1 MTELLSQNDQ
11 VIEKKPNPIEE
22 LNTTMAQYYSVLH
35 SKIYNHESNTDI
47 HVTSDDKKIW
57 NNKANQSDL
66 ESVREYADS
75 LKQSLDKVK
84 PDIIKQVETM
94 IDNSKDINLSDYAT
108 KVYVNAQIA
117 ALNISDDIATKTWVS
132 NNFVNSTN
140 YQRFDSTKYYT
151 KDEIDNKIAGAN
163 VDNYQITEFS
173 LANNYLNLIQNNGI
187 STQVKLS
194 DISGGAI
201 TSDNLDRK
209 LQDYLKISAIGNI
222 TFTRG
227 GRIVKT
233 WNPAAENATVE
244 LSGGSGAD
252 SQSGGYY
259 KPYFKNYPSDDS
271 LPTSQLPV
279 VGQNPTNAGW
289 SAVNVNPEQG
299 YFTWEIWVYI
309 KTGGG
314 FGDIIGPVC
323 ISGKDGNN
331 GSDVTGKEYIYQLN
345 DNQPTKPT
353 TKPAWGDV
361 PAGWTDNPTGID
373 STHRTEWMMYRT
385 QDSNGIISDW
395 LPAKGPVIW
404 AYWGKDGADG
414 DGVQYIFC
422 ALKPG
427 ETTSVFTGVNNPT
440 SWTNDSGFQNGKAG
454 EYIKPGSRWTDNP
467 IDIKTAAGYGQGS
480 SQYVSIRRYRGSTGS
495 AEDSDGRWEAYSE
508 PSLWTYMA
516 KDGESSSQTLK
527 GSPLR
532 NRGVWQTGVQ
542 YFDGTT
548 QSDGGLFYQDFVSYT
563 HSVVSDGTSKNVTD
577 FYVCKR
583 QCTSIVPT
591 NTDYWDKLSDMGPI
605 YTEVLVAMKAYIK
618 ELTAEEVIITDNEN
632 IVAGMTSG
640 NSDKVS
646 SQGDVRIWAGTN
658 DKNASN
664 IAEAPFTV
672 TDKGVLTCRGNDG
685 NIVLKDGTIYFIV
698 GGVEYK
704 LGITNGKPDWINS
717 AGADF
722 VETWYRKEETVG
734 TNIKFSASGSFSV
747 KDNVYY
753 TDGTMHKTVSGTY
766 YKRVAYGRHLH
777 YIDSQI
783 FLAFDKTLGVVTYKK
798 ATFNNGVKTIN
809 GIVAIGGFV
818 SVSTIPVGSNPGKV
832 SINTDRRQWYS
843 IEKYDRDNIF
853 NMYYLQDFGAPDKFG
868 QLDYINVDE
877 KNITYGNGTDHGIYI
892 LKPASSESVNL
903 TGKISMWTNLA
914 TEDGSFHPEIT
925 TINYNV

>member
-35 SKIYNHESNTDI
+35 SKIYNHANNTDV
-47 HVTSDDKKIW
+47 HVTSDDKKNW
-57 NNKANQSDL
+57 NSKANQSDL
-66 ESVREYADS
+66 ESVKEYADS

-84 PDIIKQVETM
+84 PDIIKEVETM

-108 KVYVNAQIA
+108 KVYVDAQIQ
-117 ALNISDDIATKTWVS
+117 ALNISDDAATKTWVT
-132 NNFVNSTN
+132 NNFVNSSN

-163 VDNYQITEFS
+163 VDNYKITEFS
-173 LANNYLNLIQNNGI
+173 LANDYLNLTQNNGI

-194 DISGGAI
+194 DVSGGAI

-209 LQDYLKISAIGNI
+209 LQDYLKTSAVGSI

-227 GRIVKT
+227 GRTVTT
-233 WNPAAENATVE
+233 WNPASENATVE

-259 KPYFKNYPSDDS
+259 KPYFKNYPDDNN

-279 VGQNPTNAGW
+279 IGQDPVNAGW
-289 SAVNVNPEQG
+289 NAVNVNPEQG

-323 ISGKDGNN
+323 ISGKDGDN

-345 DNQPTKPT
+345 NNQPTKPT

-361 PAGWTDNPTGID
+361 PSGWTDNPTGID

-385 QDSNGIISDW
+385 QDADGVISDW

-404 AYWGKDGADG
+404 AHWGKDGTDG

-427 ETTSVFTGVNNPT
+427 ETTSVFTGTNDPT
-440 SWTNDSGFQNGKAG
+440 TWTNDSGFQNGKAG
-454 EYIKPGSRWTDNP
+454 EYIKSGSRWTDNP
-467 IDIKTAAGYGQGS
+467 IDIKTASGYGQGS
-480 SQYVSIRRYRGSTGS
+480 SQYVSIRRYRGSSGS
-495 AEDSDGRWEAYSE
+495 AEDNDGKWSSYSQ
-508 PSLWTYMA
+508 PSLWIYMA
-516 KDGESSSQTLK
+516 KDGNSSSQTLK

-532 NRGVWQTGVQ
+532 NRGSWASNVQ

-563 HSVVSDGTSKNVTD
+563 HTVVADGQSKNVTD
-577 FYVCKR
+577 FFVCKK
-583 QCTSIVPT
+583 QCSNVVPT

-605 YTEVLVAMKAYIK
+605 YTEVLVAMKAYIQ

-640 NSDKVS
+640 KSDKVS
-646 SQGDVRIWAGTN
+646 SQGNVRIWAGTN
-658 DKNASN
+658 DKDASN

-672 TDKGVLTCRGNDG
+672 TDKGVLTCRGDDG

-717 AGADF
+717 AGADN
-722 VETWYRKEETVG
+722 VEQWYSKTETS
-734 TNIKFSASGSFSV
+734 TNISFKAVDSFSV
-747 KDNVYY
+747 KDNIYY
-753 TDGTMHKTVSGTY
+753 TNGTMANKVTGTY
-766 YKRVAYGRHLH
+766 YRKISRSTCLQ
-777 YIDSQI
+777 YIGSQI
-783 FLAFDKTLGVVTYKK
+783 FLAYNDAIGVEVYKK
-798 ATFNNGVKTIN
+798 ATFNNGVKTDN
-809 GIVAIGGFV
+809 GIVSISGKC
-818 SVSTIPVGSNPGKV
+818 SVSSIPTVTNPGK
-832 SINTDRRQWYS
+832 
-843 IEKYDRDNIF
+843 
-853 NMYYLQDFGAPDKFG
+853 
-868 QLDYINVDE
+868 INVNTSNKQWCSIQQVD
-877 KNITYGNGTDHGIYI
+877 KSSVTNLFYISSSISAAQAQYYNVDNNNITYDDSTSDGIYI
-892 LKPASSESVNL
+892 LKPASSESVNQ
-903 TGKISMWTNLA
+903 TMKISTWIDKIDVSDT
-914 TEDGSFHPEIT
+914 SKFCPEIT
-925 TINYNV
+925 TISL

>member
-11 VIEKKPNPIEE
+11 VIEKKPSPIEE

-35 SKIYNHESNTDI
+35 SKIYNHVNDTDV
-47 HVTSDDKKIW
+47 HVTPDDKQNW
-57 NNKANQSDL
+57 NNKASQSDL
-66 ESVREYADS
+66 ESVKEYADS

-84 PDIIKQVETM
+84 PDIIKEVETM
-94 IDNSKDINLSDYAT
+94 IDNSKDVDLSDYAT
-108 KVYVNAQIA
+108 KVYVDAQIN
-117 ALNISDDIATKTWVS
+117 ALDISEDTATKTWVTD
-132 NNFVNSTN
+132 NFVNSTN

-163 VDNYQITEFS
+163 VDNYEITEFS
-173 LANNYLNLIQNNGI
+173 LANDYLNLVQNNGI

-194 DISGGAI
+194 DISGGTI

-209 LQDYLKISAIGNI
+209 LQDYLKISSVGNI

-227 GRIVKT
+227 GRIVTT
-233 WNPAAENATVE
+233 WNPATENATVE
-244 LSGGSGAD
+244 LSGGSGSD

-259 KPYFKNYPSDDS
+259 KPYFKNYPSDDN

-279 VGQNPTNAGW
+279 IGQDPTNAGW
-289 SAVNVNPEQG
+289 DAVNVNPEQG

-323 ISGKDGNN
+323 ISGKDGDN
-331 GSDVTGKEYIYQLN
+331 GSDATGKEYIYQLN
-345 DNQPTKPT
+345 NNQPTKPT

-385 QDSNGIISDW
+385 QDADGTISDW

-404 AYWGKDGADG
+404 AHWGKDGTDG

-427 ETTSVFTGVNNPT
+427 ETTAIFTGVNDPT
-440 SWTNDSGFQNGKAG
+440 SWTNDSDFQNGKAG
-454 EYIKPGSRWTDNP
+454 EYIKSGSRWTDNP
-467 IDIKTAAGYGQGS
+467 IDIKTASGYGQGS
-480 SQYVSIRRYRGSTGS
+480 SQYVSIRKFRGSTGS
-495 AEDSDGRWEAYSE
+495 AEDADGEWLAYSE

-516 KDGESSSQTLK
+516 KDGDSSSQTLK

-532 NRGVWQTGVQ
+532 NRGVWETGTQ

-563 HSVVSDGTSKNVTD
+563 HTVTTDGEPKDVTD
-577 FYVCKR
+577 FYVCKK
-583 QCTSIVPT
+583 QCSDIIPT
-591 NTDYWDKLSDMGPI
+591 DTDYWDKLSDMGPI
-605 YTEVLVAMKAYIK
+605 YTDVLVAMKAYIK

-640 NSDKVS
+640 SSDKVS

-658 DKNASN
+658 DKDASN

-672 TDKGVLTCRGNDG
+672 TDKGVLTCRGDDG

-717 AGADF
+717 SGADS
-722 VETWYRKEETVG
+722 VETWCRKEETS
-734 TNIKFSASGSFSV
+734 TNVSFSAMDSFSV
-747 KDNVYY
+747 KDGVYY
-753 TDGTMHKTVSGTY
+753 TDGTMTGTVSGTY
-766 YKRVAYGRHLH
+766 YRKVSRGTCLY
-777 YIDSQI
+777 YIGSQL
-783 FLAFDKTLGVVTYKK
+783 FLSYNNTLGAEVYTK
-798 ATFNNGVKTIN
+798 ATFTNGVKAID
-809 GIVAIGGFV
+809 GIVAISGFA
-818 SVSTIPVGSNPGKV
+818 SVYSIAGTDSPGKIIV
-832 SINTDRRQWYS
+832 NTDRKQWCS
-843 IEKYDRDNIF
+843 IEKEDKDSLTD
-853 NMYYLQDFGAPDKFG
+853 MYYTQGYSSDKLQYVLYSAIDSK
-868 QLDYINVDE
+868 NV
-877 KNITYGNGTDHGIYI
+877 TYGSGTSDGIYI
-892 LKPASSESVNL
+892 LKPASSESVSL
-903 TGKISMWTNLA
+903 IRKMSTWLDTVGDDEK
-914 TEDGSFHPEIT
+914 FCPEIT
-925 TINYNV
+925 TESL

>member
-66 ESVREYADS
+66 ESVKEYADS

-84 PDIIKQVETM
+84 PDIIKEVETM

-108 KVYVNAQIA
+108 KVYVDAQIA

-173 LANNYLNLIQNNGI
+173 LANDYLNLTQNNGI

-194 DISGGAI
+194 DVSGGAI

-227 GRIVKT
+227 GRIVTT
-233 WNPAAENATVE
+233 WNPATENATVE
-244 LSGGSGAD
+244 LSGGSGVD

-259 KPYFKNYPSDDS
+259 KPYFKNYPSYDS
-271 LPTSQLPV
+271 LPTLQLPV
-279 VGQNPTNAGW
+279 VGQDPVNAGW
-289 SAVNVNPEQG
+289 SSVNVNPKQG

-314 FGDIIGPVC
+314 FGDIIGPVR
-323 ISGKDGNN
+323 ISGKDGVN

-345 DNQPTKPT
+345 NNQPTKPA

-385 QDSNGIISDW
+385 QDSNGVISNW

-404 AYWGKDGADG
+404 AHWGKDGTDG

-422 ALKPG
+422 ALKRD
-427 ETTSVFTGVNNPT
+427 ETTSVFTGVNDPT

-467 IDIKTAAGYGQGS
+467 IDIKTAVGYGQGS

-495 AEDSDGRWEAYSE
+495 AEDNDGKWLAYSE

-563 HSVVSDGTSKNVTD
+563 HSVVTDGVSKNVTD

-605 YTEVLVAMKAYIK
+605 YTDVLVAMKAYIK

-646 SQGDVRIWAGTN
+646 SQGNVRIWAGTN

-704 LGITNGKPDWINS
+704 LGITHGKPDWINS
-717 AGADF
+717 AGADS
-722 VETWYRKEETVG
+722 VEQWYTKIETEHNVS
-734 TNIKFSASGSFSV
+734 FSAIDSFSI
-747 KDNVYY
+747 KDNIYY
-753 TDGTMHKTVSGTY
+753 TSGTMSDMVNGTY
-766 YKRVAYGRHLH
+766 YKRASKITCLYN
-777 YIDSQI
+777 ISE
-783 FLAFDKTLGVVTYKK
+783 GVVFTFKDTFGIDIYIK
-798 ATFNNGVKTIN
+798 ATFSN
-809 GIVAIGGFV
+809 GIKAVEGAVAISGYATTT
-818 SVSTIPVGSNPGKV
+818 STPTQDVPGK
-832 SINTDRRQWYS
+832 INIDTTSKQWCS
-843 IEKYDRDNIF
+843 IEKESKDSLPS
-853 NMYYLQDFGAPDKFG
+853 MYYTKDTPVGKLHEASYRSVDDR
-868 QLDYINVDE
+868 NV
-877 KNITYGNGTDHGIYI
+877 IYGSGTEDGIYVI
-892 LKPASSESVNL
+892 KPASKETVS
-903 TGKISMWTNLA
+903 TDRKISIFVDESSEQNVFKPT
-914 TEDGSFHPEIT
+914 IT
-925 TINYNV
+925 TVSL

>member
-35 SKIYNHESNTDI
+35 SKIYNHESNTNI

-66 ESVREYADS
+66 ESVKEYADS

-84 PDIIKQVETM
+84 PDIIKEVETM

-108 KVYVNAQIA
+108 KVYVDAKIA

-173 LANNYLNLIQNNGI
+173 LANDYLNLTQNNGI

-194 DISGGAI
+194 DVSGGAI

-227 GRIVKT
+227 GRIVTT
-233 WNPAAENATVE
+233 WNPATENATVE
-244 LSGGSGAD
+244 LSGGSGSD
-252 SQSGGYY
+252 SQIGGYY
-259 KPYFKNYPSDDS
+259 KPYFKNYPSDDN
-271 LPTSQLPV
+271 LPTLQLPI
-279 VGQNPTNAGW
+279 VGQDPVNAGW
-289 SAVNVNPEQG
+289 NSVNVNPEQG

-323 ISGKDGNN
+323 ISGKDGDN
-331 GSDVTGKEYIYQLN
+331 GSDATEKEYIYQLN
-345 DNQPTKPT
+345 NNQPTKPA
-353 TKPAWGDV
+353 TKPAWGDT

-385 QDSNGIISDW
+385 QDANGAISDW

-404 AYWGKDGADG
+404 AHWGKDGTDG

-422 ALKPG
+422 ALKCD
-427 ETTSVFTGVNNPT
+427 ETTSVFTGVNDPT

-467 IDIKTAAGYGQGS
+467 IDIKTATGYGQGS
-480 SQYVSIRRYRGSTGS
+480 SQYVSIRRYRGSAGS

-516 KDGESSSQTLK
+516 KDGESFSQTLK

-532 NRGVWQTGVQ
+532 NRGAWQTGVQ

-563 HSVVSDGTSKNVTD
+563 HSVVADGASKNVTD
-577 FYVCKR
+577 FYVCKK
-583 QCTSIVPT
+583 QCASIVPT

-605 YTEVLVAMKAYIK
+605 YTDVLVAMKAYIK

-646 SQGDVRIWAGTN
+646 SQGNVRIWAGTN

-704 LGITNGKPDWINS
+704 LGITHGKPDWINS
-717 AGADF
+717 AGADS
-722 VETWYRKEETVG
+722 VEQWYTKIETEHNVS
-734 TNIKFSASGSFSV
+734 FSAIDSFSI
-747 KDNVYY
+747 KDNIYY
-753 TDGTMHKTVSGTY
+753 TSGTMSNMVNGTY
-766 YKRVAYGRHLH
+766 YKRVSKITCLYN
-777 YIDSQI
+777 ISE
-783 FLAFDKTLGVVTYKK
+783 GVVFTFKDTFGIDIYIK
-798 ATFNNGVKTIN
+798 ATFSN
-809 GIVAIGGFV
+809 GIKAVEGAVAISGYATTT
-818 SVSTIPVGSNPGKV
+818 STPTQDVPGK
-832 SINTDRRQWYS
+832 INIDTTSKQWCS
-843 IEKYDRDNIF
+843 IEKESKDSLPS
-853 NMYYLQDFGAPDKFG
+853 MYYTKDTPVGKLHEASYRSVDDR
-868 QLDYINVDE
+868 NV
-877 KNITYGNGTDHGIYI
+877 IYGSGTEDGIYVI
-892 LKPASSESVNL
+892 KPASKETVS
-903 TGKISMWTNLA
+903 TDRKISIFVDESSEQNVFKPTV
-914 TEDGSFHPEIT
+914 T
-925 TINYNV
+925 TVSL

>member
-11 VIEKKPNPIEE
+11 VVEKKPNPIEE

-35 SKIYNHESNTDI
+35 SKIYSHESNADI
-47 HVTSDDKKIW
+47 HVTSDDKNIW

-66 ESVREYADS
+66 ESVREYTDS

-84 PDIIKQVETM
+84 PDIIKEVETM

-108 KVYVNAQIA
+108 KVYVDAQID
-117 ALNISDDIATKTWVS
+117 ALNISDNIATKTWVS

-209 LQDYLKISAIGNI
+209 LQDYLKISSIGNI

-227 GRIVKT
+227 GRIVTT

-259 KPYFKNYPSDDS
+259 KPYFKNYPSDDK

-279 VGQNPTNAGW
+279 VGQDPVNAGW
-289 SAVNVNPEQG
+289 NSVNINPEQG
-299 YFTWEIWVYI
+299 YFTWEIWIYI

-323 ISGKDGNN
+323 ISGKDG
-331 GSDVTGKEYIYQLN
+331 
-345 DNQPTKPT
+345 DN
-353 TKPAWGDV
+353 
-361 PAGWTDNPTGID
+361 
-373 STHRTEWMMYRT
+373 
-385 QDSNGIISDW
+385 
-395 LPAKGPVIW
+395 
-404 AYWGKDGADG
+404 GKDGDG
-414 DGVQYIFC
+414 IQYIFC
-422 ALKPG
+422 ALKRD
-427 ETTSVFTGVNNPT
+427 ENTSVFTGINNPT
-440 SWTNDSGFQNGKAG
+440 SWTNDPGFQNGKAG

-495 AEDSDGRWEAYSE
+495 AEDGDGRWEAYSE

-563 HSVVSDGTSKNVTD
+563 HSVVADGTSKNVTD

-605 YTEVLVAMKAYIK
+605 YTDVLVAMKAYIK

-646 SQGDVRIWAGTN
+646 SQGNVRIWAGTN

-685 NIVLKDGTIYFIV
+685 SITLKDGTIYFIA

-717 AGADF
+717 AGADSA
-722 VETWYRKEETVG
+722 EIWYQKRESD
-734 TNIKFSASGSFSV
+734 TNISFSQIGTFAI
-747 KDNVYY
+747 KGNQYY
-753 TDGTMHKTVSGTY
+753 TDATMNTTVNGTY
-766 YKRVAYGRHLH
+766 YKKIHAGALLYNIGSYTYLTYG
-777 YIDSQI
+777 SI
-783 FLAFDKTLGVVTYKK
+783 FGVELYNKASFTNGSKTNIGL
-798 ATFNNGVKTIN
+798 
-809 GIVAIGGFV
+809 VAITGAV
-818 SVSTIPVGSNPGKV
+818 SVHTFPSENGGTLNV
-832 SINTDRRQWYS
+832 NTANKTWAKISRVDKPTGTFTYYIADRYNS
-843 IEKYDRDNIF
+843 SPDLTPYTNVESDNIIF
-853 NMYYLQDFGAPDKFG
+853 NYNTNA
-868 QLDYINVDE
+868 
-877 KNITYGNGTDHGIYI
+877 GIYVI
-892 LKPASSESVNL
+892 SASDKETHNL
-903 TGKISMWTNLA
+903 PSTLSSWIQNIGTGSSNNVYEIRNL
-914 TEDGSFHPEIT
+914 DL
-925 TINYNV
+925 N

>member
-35 SKIYNHESNTDI
+35 SKIYNHEINTDI

-66 ESVREYADS
+66 ESVKEYADS

-84 PDIIKQVETM
+84 PDIIKEVETM

-108 KVYVNAQIA
+108 KVYVDAQIA

-173 LANNYLNLIQNNGI
+173 LANNYLNLTQNNGI

-194 DISGGAI
+194 DVSGEAI

-227 GRIVKT
+227 GRIVTT
-233 WNPAAENATVE
+233 WNPATENATVE

-279 VGQNPTNAGW
+279 VGQDPVNAGW
-289 SAVNVNPEQG
+289 SSVNVNPEQG

-323 ISGKDGNN
+323 ISGKDGDN

-345 DNQPTKPT
+345 NNQPTKPA

-385 QDSNGIISDW
+385 QDSNGVISNW

-404 AYWGKDGADG
+404 AHWGKDGTDG

-422 ALKPG
+422 ALKRD
-427 ETTSVFTGVNNPT
+427 ETTSVFTGVNDPT

-454 EYIKPGSRWTDNP
+454 EYIKQGSRWTDNP
-467 IDIKTAAGYGQGS
+467 IDIKTATGYGQGS

-495 AEDSDGRWEAYSE
+495 AEDGDGRWEAYSE

-532 NRGVWQTGVQ
+532 NRGVWQAGVQ

-563 HSVVSDGTSKNVTD
+563 HSVVTDGASKNVTD

-605 YTEVLVAMKAYIK
+605 YTDVLVAMKAYIK

-646 SQGDVRIWAGTN
+646 SQGNVRIWAGTN

-704 LGITNGKPDWINS
+704 LGITHGKPDWINS
-717 AGADF
+717 AGADS
-722 VETWYRKEETVG
+722 VEQWYTKIETEHNVS
-734 TNIKFSASGSFSV
+734 FSAIDSFSI
-747 KDNVYY
+747 KDNIYY
-753 TDGTMHKTVSGTY
+753 TNGTMSDMVDGTY
-766 YKRVAYGRHLH
+766 YKRASKITCLYNISEGIVFTFKDTFG
-777 YIDSQI
+777 IDI
-783 FLAFDKTLGVVTYKK
+783 YTK
-798 ATFNNGVKTIN
+798 ATFSN
-809 GIVAIGGFV
+809 GIKTVEGVVAISGY
-818 SVSTIPVGSNPGKV
+818 STTISTPTQDIPGK
-832 SINTDRRQWYS
+832 INIDTTSKQWCS
-843 IEKYDRDNIF
+843 IEKENKDILPS
-853 NMYYLQDFGAPDKFG
+853 MYYTKDTPVGKLHEAS
-868 QLDYINVDE
+868 YRSVDNR
-877 KNITYGNGTDHGIYI
+877 NIIYGSGTEDGIYVI
-892 LKPASSESVNL
+892 KPASKETVS
-903 TGKISMWTNLA
+903 TDRKISIFVDESSEENVFRPTV
-914 TEDGSFHPEIT
+914 T
-925 TINYNV
+925 TVSL

>member
-35 SKIYNHESNTDI
+35 SKIYSHESNTDI

-66 ESVREYADS
+66 ESVKEYADS

-84 PDIIKQVETM
+84 PDIIKEVETM

-108 KVYVNAQIA
+108 KVYVDAQIA

-173 LANNYLNLIQNNGI
+173 LANDYLNLTQNNGI
-187 STQVKLS
+187 STQVNLS

-227 GRIVKT
+227 GRIVTT

-259 KPYFKNYPSDDS
+259 KPYFKNYPSDDN

-279 VGQNPTNAGW
+279 VGQDPVNAGW
-289 SAVNVNPEQG
+289 NAVNINPEQG

-323 ISGKDGNN
+323 ISGKDGDN
-331 GSDVTGKEYIYQLN
+331 GSDATGKEYIYQLN
-345 DNQPTKPT
+345 NNQPTKPI

-385 QDSNGIISDW
+385 QDPDGVISDW

-404 AYWGKDGADG
+404 AHWGKDGTDG

-427 ETTSVFTGVNNPT
+427 ETTSVFTGVNDPT
-440 SWTNDSGFQNGKAG
+440 SWTNDSGFQNEKVG

-467 IDIKTAAGYGQGS
+467 IDIKTAVGYGQGS

-495 AEDSDGRWEAYSE
+495 AEDSNGRWEAYSE

-516 KDGESSSQTLK
+516 NDGESSSQTLK

-532 NRGVWQTGVQ
+532 NRGVWQAGVQ

-563 HSVVSDGTSKNVTD
+563 HSVVTDGTSKNITD
-577 FYVCKR
+577 FYVCKK
-583 QCTSIVPT
+583 QCSNIVPT

-605 YTEVLVAMKAYIK
+605 YTDVLVAMKAYIK

-646 SQGDVRIWAGTN
+646 SQGNVRIWAGTN

-664 IAEAPFTV
+664 ISEAPFTV

-685 NIVLKDGTIYFIV
+685 NIVLKEGTIYFIV
-698 GGVEYK
+698 CGVEYK

-717 AGADF
+717 AGADSIEQWYTKI
-722 VETWYRKEETVG
+722 ETEHNVS
-734 TNIKFSASGSFSV
+734 FSAIDSFSI
-747 KDNVYY
+747 KDNIYY
-753 TDGTMHKTVSGTY
+753 TNGTMQTMVNGTY
-766 YKRVAYGRHLH
+766 YKRVSKITCLYN
-777 YIDSQI
+777 ISE
-783 FLAFDKTLGVVTYKK
+783 GVVFTHKDTFGIDIYTK
-798 ATFNNGVKTIN
+798 ATFQN
-809 GIVAIGGFV
+809 GIKTVKGVVAISGY
-818 SVSTIPVGSNPGKV
+818 STTISTPTQDIPGKINIDTTRKQWC
-832 SINTDRRQWYS
+832 SIEKKNKDILPSMYYTKDMHVGKFYEANYRPVDDRNIIYGSGTEDGIYVIKPASKETLNTDRKLS
-843 IEKYDRDNIF
+843 IF
-853 NMYYLQDFGAPDKFG
+853 VDKSFEE
-868 QLDYINVDE
+868 NVF
-877 KNITYGNGTDHGIYI
+877 
-892 LKPASSESVNL
+892 KPTV
-903 TGKISMWTNLA
+903 
-914 TEDGSFHPEIT
+914 T
-925 TINYNV
+925 TISL

>member
-35 SKIYNHESNTDI
+35 SKIYSHESNADI

-173 LANNYLNLIQNNGI
+173 LANDYLNLIQNNGI

-194 DISGGAI
+194 DISGGTI

-279 VGQNPTNAGW
+279 VGQDPINAGW
-289 SAVNVNPEQG
+289 NAVNVNPEQG

-345 DNQPTKPT
+345 NNQPTKPT

-385 QDSNGIISDW
+385 QDSDGIISDW

-404 AYWGKDGADG
+404 AHWGKGGTDG

-454 EYIKPGSRWTDNP
+454 EYIKPGSRWTGNP

-495 AEDSDGRWEAYSE
+495 AEDNDGRWEAYSQ

-563 HSVVSDGTSKNVTD
+563 HSVVADGTSKNVTD

-583 QCTSIVPT
+583 QCTNIVPT
-591 NTDYWDKLSDMGPI
+591 NTDCWDKLSDMGPI
-605 YTEVLVAMKAYIK
+605 YTDVLVAMKAYIK

-646 SQGDVRIWAGTN
+646 SQGNVRIWAGTN

-698 GGVEYK
+698 GGTEYK

-717 AGADF
+717 AGADSVEQWHTRSGGRF
-722 VETWYRKEETVG
+722 VAVD
-734 TNIKFSASGSFSV
+734 SFSI
-747 KDNVYY
+747 KSNIYY
-753 TDGTMHKTVSGTY
+753 TNGTMSSTVNGTY
-766 YKRVAYGRHLH
+766 YKLVSKPTCLYDIG
-777 YIDSQI
+777 S
-783 FLAFDKTLGVVTYKK
+783 GVVFTYRAKFATDVYIK
-798 ATFNNGVKTIN
+798 ATFSHGVKTVQ
-809 GIVAIGGFV
+809 GVVAV
-818 SVSTIPVGSNPGKV
+818 SGYVSIISNPNLDMPGRMIVNK
-832 SINTDRRQWYS
+832 NNEQWCS
-843 IEKYDRDNIF
+843 IEKENKDSLL
-853 NMYYLQDFGAPDKFG
+853 NMYYTSYVPSNEQ
-868 QLDYINVDE
+868 QEINYWHVDN
-877 KNITYGNGTDHGIYI
+877 KNVVYGSGTEDGIYI
-892 LKPASSESVNL
+892 IKPASSETVNSDI
-903 TGKISMWTNLA
+903 KISTFFNELSEEN
-914 TEDGSFHPEIT
+914 TFTPTVIT
-925 TINYNV
+925 VSL

>member
-35 SKIYNHESNTDI
+35 SKIYNHANNTDV
-47 HVTSDDKKIW
+47 HVTSDDKKNW
-57 NNKANQSDL
+57 NSKANQSDL
-66 ESVREYADS
+66 ESVKEYADS

-84 PDIIKQVETM
+84 PDIIKEVETM

-108 KVYVNAQIA
+108 KVYVDAQIQ
-117 ALNISDDIATKTWVS
+117 ALNISDDAATKTWVT
-132 NNFVNSTN
+132 NNFVNSSN

-163 VDNYQITEFS
+163 VDNYKITEFS
-173 LANNYLNLIQNNGI
+173 LANDYLNLTQNNGI

-194 DISGGAI
+194 DVSGGAI

-209 LQDYLKISAIGNI
+209 LQDYLKTSAVGSI

-227 GRIVKT
+227 GRTVTT
-233 WNPAAENATVE
+233 WNPASENATVE

-259 KPYFKNYPSDDS
+259 KPYFKNYPDDNN

-279 VGQNPTNAGW
+279 IGQDPVNAGW
-289 SAVNVNPEQG
+289 NAVNVNPEQG

-323 ISGKDGNN
+323 ISGKDGDN

-361 PAGWTDNPTGID
+361 PSGWTDNPTGID

-385 QDSNGIISDW
+385 QDNNGVISDW

-404 AYWGKDGADG
+404 AHWGKDGTDG

-427 ETTSVFTGVNNPT
+427 ETTSVFTGTNDPT
-440 SWTNDSGFQNGKAG
+440 TWTNDSGFQNGKAG
-454 EYIKPGSRWTDNP
+454 EYIKSGSRWTDNP
-467 IDIKTAAGYGQGS
+467 IDIKTASGYGQGS
-480 SQYVSIRRYRGSTGS
+480 SQYVSIRRYRGSSGS
-495 AEDSDGRWEAYSE
+495 AEDNDGKWSSYSQ

-516 KDGESSSQTLK
+516 KDGNSSSQTLK

-532 NRGVWQTGVQ
+532 NRGSWASNVQ

-563 HSVVSDGTSKNVTD
+563 HTVVADGQSKNVTD
-577 FYVCKR
+577 FFVCKK
-583 QCTSIVPT
+583 QCSNVVPT

-605 YTEVLVAMKAYIK
+605 YTEVLVAMKAYIQ

-640 NSDKVS
+640 KSDKVS
-646 SQGDVRIWAGTN
+646 SQGNVRIWAGTN
-658 DKNASN
+658 DKDASN

-672 TDKGVLTCRGNDG
+672 TDKGVLTCRGDDG

-717 AGADF
+717 AGADN
-722 VETWYRKEETVG
+722 VEQWYSKTETS
-734 TNIKFSASGSFSV
+734 TNISFKAVDSFSV
-747 KDNVYY
+747 KDNIYY
-753 TDGTMHKTVSGTY
+753 TNGTMANKVTGTY
-766 YKRVAYGRHLH
+766 YRKISRSTCLQ
-777 YIDSQI
+777 YIGSQI
-783 FLAFDKTLGVVTYKK
+783 FLAYNDAIGVEVYKK
-798 ATFNNGVKTIN
+798 ATFNNGVKTDN
-809 GIVAIGGFV
+809 GIVSISGKC
-818 SVSTIPVGSNPGKV
+818 SVSSIPTVTNPGK
-832 SINTDRRQWYS
+832 
-843 IEKYDRDNIF
+843 
-853 NMYYLQDFGAPDKFG
+853 
-868 QLDYINVDE
+868 INVNTSNKQWCSIQQVD
-877 KNITYGNGTDHGIYI
+877 KSSVTNLFYISSSISAAQAQYYNVDNNNITYDDSTSDGIYI
-892 LKPASSESVNL
+892 LKPASSESVNQ
-903 TGKISMWTNLA
+903 TMKISTWIDKIDVSDT
-914 TEDGSFHPEIT
+914 SKFCPEIT
-925 TINYNV
+925 TISL

>member
-35 SKIYNHESNTDI
+35 SKIYNHANNTDV
-47 HVTSDDKKIW
+47 HVTSDDKKNW
-57 NNKANQSDL
+57 NSKANQSDL
-66 ESVREYADS
+66 ESVKEYADS

-84 PDIIKQVETM
+84 PDIIKEVETM

-108 KVYVNAQIA
+108 KVYVDAQIQ
-117 ALNISDDIATKTWVS
+117 ALNISDDAATKTWVT
-132 NNFVNSTN
+132 NNFVNSSN

-163 VDNYQITEFS
+163 VDNYKITEFS
-173 LANNYLNLIQNNGI
+173 LANDYLNLTQNNGI

-194 DISGGAI
+194 DVSGGAI

-209 LQDYLKISAIGNI
+209 LQDYLKTSAVGSI

-227 GRIVKT
+227 GRTVTT
-233 WNPAAENATVE
+233 WNPASENATVE

-259 KPYFKNYPSDDS
+259 KPYFKNYPDDNN

-279 VGQNPTNAGW
+279 IGQDPVNAGW
-289 SAVNVNPEQG
+289 NAVNVNPEQG

-323 ISGKDGNN
+323 ISGKDGDN

-345 DNQPTKPT
+345 NNQPTKPT

-361 PAGWTDNPTGID
+361 PSGWTDNPTGID

-385 QDSNGIISDW
+385 QDADGVISDW

-404 AYWGKDGADG
+404 AHWGKDGTDG

-427 ETTSVFTGVNNPT
+427 ETTSVFTGTNDPT
-440 SWTNDSGFQNGKAG
+440 TWTNDSGFQNGKAG
-454 EYIKPGSRWTDNP
+454 EYIKSGSRWTDNP
-467 IDIKTAAGYGQGS
+467 IDIKTASGYGQGS
-480 SQYVSIRRYRGSTGS
+480 SQYVSIRRYRGSSGS
-495 AEDSDGRWEAYSE
+495 AEDNDGKWSSYSQ
-508 PSLWTYMA
+508 PSLWIYMA
-516 KDGESSSQTLK
+516 KDGNSSSQTLK

-532 NRGVWQTGVQ
+532 NRGSWASNVQ

-563 HSVVSDGTSKNVTD
+563 HTVVADGQSKNVTD
-577 FYVCKR
+577 FFVCKK
-583 QCTSIVPT
+583 QCSNVIPT

-605 YTEVLVAMKAYIK
+605 YTEVLVAMKAYIQ

-640 NSDKVS
+640 KSDKVS
-646 SQGDVRIWAGTN
+646 SQGNVRIWAGTN
-658 DKNASN
+658 DKDASN

-672 TDKGVLTCRGNDG
+672 TDKGVLTCRGDDG

-717 AGADF
+717 AGADN
-722 VETWYRKEETVG
+722 VEQWYSKTETS
-734 TNIKFSASGSFSV
+734 TNISFKAVDSFSV
-747 KDNVYY
+747 KDNIYY
-753 TDGTMHKTVSGTY
+753 TNGTMANKVTGTY
-766 YKRVAYGRHLH
+766 YRKISRSTCLQ
-777 YIDSQI
+777 YIGSQI
-783 FLAFDKTLGVVTYKK
+783 FLAYNDAIGVEIYKK
-798 ATFNNGVKTIN
+798 ATFNNGVKTDN
-809 GIVAIGGFV
+809 GIVSISGKC
-818 SVSTIPVGSNPGKV
+818 SVSSIPTTTNPGK
-832 SINTDRRQWYS
+832 
-843 IEKYDRDNIF
+843 
-853 NMYYLQDFGAPDKFG
+853 
-868 QLDYINVDE
+868 INVNTSNKQWCSIQQVD
-877 KNITYGNGTDHGIYI
+877 KSSVTNLFYISSSISAAQAQYYNVDNNNITYDDSTSDGIYI
-892 LKPASSESVNL
+892 LKPASSESVNQ
-903 TGKISMWTNLA
+903 TMKISTWIDKIDVSDT
-914 TEDGSFHPEIT
+914 SKFCPEIT
-925 TINYNV
+925 TISL

>member
-35 SKIYNHESNTDI
+35 SKIYSHESNTDI

-66 ESVREYADS
+66 ESVKEYADS

-84 PDIIKQVETM
+84 PDIIKEVETM

-108 KVYVNAQIA
+108 KVYVDAQIA

-173 LANNYLNLIQNNGI
+173 LANDYLNLTQNNGI
-187 STQVKLS
+187 STQVNLS

-227 GRIVKT
+227 GRIVTT

-259 KPYFKNYPSDDS
+259 KPYFKNYPSDDN

-279 VGQNPTNAGW
+279 VGQDPVNAGW
-289 SAVNVNPEQG
+289 NAVNINPEQG

-323 ISGKDGNN
+323 ISGKDGDN
-331 GSDVTGKEYIYQLN
+331 GSDATGKEYIYQLN
-345 DNQPTKPT
+345 NNQPTKPI

-385 QDSNGIISDW
+385 QDPDGVISDW

-404 AYWGKDGADG
+404 AHWGKDGTDG

-427 ETTSVFTGVNNPT
+427 ETTSVFTGVNDPT
-440 SWTNDSGFQNGKAG
+440 SWTNDSGFQNEKVG

-467 IDIKTAAGYGQGS
+467 IDIKTAVGYGQGS

-495 AEDSDGRWEAYSE
+495 AEDSNGRWEAYSE

-516 KDGESSSQTLK
+516 NDGESSSQTLK

-532 NRGVWQTGVQ
+532 NRGVWQAGVQ

-563 HSVVSDGTSKNVTD
+563 HSVVTDGTSKNITD
-577 FYVCKR
+577 FYVCKK
-583 QCTSIVPT
+583 QCSNIVPT

-605 YTEVLVAMKAYIK
+605 YTDVLVAMKAYIK

-646 SQGDVRIWAGTN
+646 SQGNVRIWAGTN

-664 IAEAPFTV
+664 ISEAPFTV

-685 NIVLKDGTIYFIV
+685 NIVLKEGTIYFIV
-698 GGVEYK
+698 CGVEYK

-717 AGADF
+717 AGADS
-722 VETWYRKEETVG
+722 VEQWYTKIETEHNVS
-734 TNIKFSASGSFSV
+734 FSAIDSFSI
-747 KDNVYY
+747 KDNIYY
-753 TDGTMHKTVSGTY
+753 TNGTMQTMVNGTY
-766 YKRVAYGRHLH
+766 YKRVSKITCLYN
-777 YIDSQI
+777 ISE
-783 FLAFDKTLGVVTYKK
+783 GVVFTHKDTFGIDIYTK
-798 ATFNNGVKTIN
+798 ATFQN
-809 GIVAIGGFV
+809 GIKTVKGVVAISGY
-818 SVSTIPVGSNPGKV
+818 STTISTPTQDIPGKINIDTTRKQWC
-832 SINTDRRQWYS
+832 SIEKKNKDILPSMYYTKDMHVDKFYEANYRPVDDRNIIYGSGTEDGIYVIKPASKETLNTDRKLS
-843 IEKYDRDNIF
+843 IF
-853 NMYYLQDFGAPDKFG
+853 VDKSFEE
-868 QLDYINVDE
+868 NVF
-877 KNITYGNGTDHGIYI
+877 
-892 LKPASSESVNL
+892 KPTV
-903 TGKISMWTNLA
+903 
-914 TEDGSFHPEIT
+914 T
-925 TINYNV
+925 TISL

>member
-47 HVTSDDKKIW
+47 HVTSDDKNTW

-66 ESVREYADS
+66 ESVKEYADS

-84 PDIIKQVETM
+84 PDIIKEVETM

-108 KVYVNAQIA
+108 KVYVDAQID

-173 LANNYLNLIQNNGI
+173 LANDYLNLTQNNGI

-194 DISGGAI
+194 DVSGGTV

-227 GRIVKT
+227 GRIVTT

-259 KPYFKNYPSDDS
+259 KPYFKNYPSDDN

-279 VGQNPTNAGW
+279 VGQNPVNAGW
-289 SAVNVNPEQG
+289 NSVNVNPEQG

-323 ISGKDGNN
+323 ISGKDGDN

-345 DNQPTKPT
+345 NNQPTKPT

-385 QDSNGIISDW
+385 QDANGVISDW

-404 AYWGKDGADG
+404 AHWGKDGTDG

-516 KDGESSSQTLK
+516 KDGQSSSQTLK

-532 NRGVWQTGVQ
+532 NRGAWQTGVQ

-563 HSVVSDGTSKNVTD
+563 HSVVADGASKNVTD
-577 FYVCKR
+577 FYVCKK
-583 QCTSIVPT
+583 QCSSVVPT
-591 NTDYWDKLSDMGPI
+591 NTSYWDKLSDMGPI
-605 YTEVLVAMKAYIK
+605 YTDVLVAMKAYIK

-640 NSDKVS
+640 SSDKVS
-646 SQGDVRIWAGTN
+646 SQGNVRIWAGTN

-672 TDKGVLTCRGNDG
+672 TDKGVLTCRGDDG

-704 LGITNGKPDWINS
+704 LGITNGKPDWINGS
-717 AGADF
+717 GADS
-722 VETWYRKEETVG
+722 VETWYSKTG
-734 TNIKFSASGSFSV
+734 TSTNISFSTASSFSV
-747 KDNVYY
+747 KDNIYY
-753 TDGTMHKTVSGTY
+753 TDATMKNTVSGTY
-766 YKRVAYGRHLH
+766 YKRVSHGGCLY
-777 YIDSQI
+777 YIGSQL
-783 FLAFDKTLGVVTYKK
+783 FLSLNNTLGVEVYMK
-798 ATFNNGVKTIN
+798 ATFNNGAKTVN
-809 GIVAIGGFV
+809 GIVAISGFA
-818 SVSTIPVGSNPGKV
+818 SVYSIPKDDIPGKITV
-832 SINTDRRQWYS
+832 NTDRKQWCS
-843 IEKYDRDNIF
+843 IEKTDKNSLFD
-853 NMYYLQDFGAPDKFG
+853 MYYTQGFGSADNAG
-868 QLDYINVDE
+868 QIKYSIVDR
-877 KNITYGNGTDHGIYI
+877 KNITYGRGTDDGIYI
-892 LKPASSESVNL
+892 LKPASSESVSL
-903 TGKISMWTNLA
+903 TRKISTWMDQFS
-914 TEDGSFHPEIT
+914 EDGSFHPEIIT
-925 TINYNV
+925 QSL

>member
-35 SKIYNHESNTDI
+35 SKIYSHESNTDI

-66 ESVREYADS
+66 ESVKEYADS

-84 PDIIKQVETM
+84 PDIIKEVETM

-108 KVYVNAQIA
+108 KVYVDAQIA

-173 LANNYLNLIQNNGI
+173 LANNYLNLTQNNGI

-194 DISGGAI
+194 DVSGGAI

-279 VGQNPTNAGW
+279 VGQNPVNAGW
-289 SAVNVNPEQG
+289 NAVNVNPEQG

-323 ISGKDGNN
+323 ISGKDGDN
-331 GSDVTGKEYIYQLN
+331 GSDATGKEFIYQLN
-345 DNQPTKPT
+345 NNQPTKPT

-385 QDSNGIISDW
+385 QDPDGVISDW
-395 LPAKGPVIW
+395 LPANGPVIW
-404 AYWGKDGADG
+404 AHWGKDGTDG

-427 ETTSVFTGVNNPT
+427 ETTSVFTGVNDPT

-467 IDIKTAAGYGQGS
+467 IDIKTAVGYGQGS

-495 AEDSDGRWEAYSE
+495 AEDNDGKWLAYSE

-563 HSVVSDGTSKNVTD
+563 HSVVTDGTSKNVTD

-583 QCTSIVPT
+583 QCASIVPT

-605 YTEVLVAMKAYIK
+605 YTDVLVAMKAYIK

-646 SQGDVRIWAGTN
+646 SQGNVRIWAGTN

-685 NIVLKDGTIYFIV
+685 TIILKDGTIYFIV
-698 GGVEYK
+698 GGTEYK

-717 AGADF
+717 AGADS
-722 VETWYRKEETVG
+722 VEQWYTKIETGHNVS
-734 TNIKFSASGSFSV
+734 FSAIESFSI
-747 KDNVYY
+747 KDNIYY
-753 TDGTMHKTVSGTY
+753 TNGTMSAMVNGTY
-766 YKRVAYGRHLH
+766 YKRASKVACLYNINEGVIFTFKDTFG
-777 YIDSQI
+777 IDI
-783 FLAFDKTLGVVTYKK
+783 YTK
-798 ATFNNGVKTIN
+798 ATFLNGIKTIR
-809 GIVAIGGFV
+809 GAVAISGYATTT
-818 SVSTIPVGSNPGKV
+818 STPTQDTPGKISIDTTRKQWCSIEKESKDSLPSMYYTKDMPVGKLHEASYRSVDDINVIYGSGTEDGIYVIKPTSKETL
-832 SINTDRRQWYS
+832 NTDRKIS
-843 IEKYDRDNIF
+843 IF
-853 NMYYLQDFGAPDKFG
+853 
-868 QLDYINVDE
+868 VDE
-877 KNITYGNGTDHGIYI
+877 SFDENVF
-892 LKPASSESVNL
+892 KPTV
-903 TGKISMWTNLA
+903 
-914 TEDGSFHPEIT
+914 T
-925 TINYNV
+925 TVSL

>member
-35 SKIYNHESNTDI
+35 SKIYNHANNTDV
-47 HVTSDDKKIW
+47 HVTSDDKKNW
-57 NNKANQSDL
+57 NSKANQSDL
-66 ESVREYADS
+66 ESVKEYTDS

-84 PDIIKQVETM
+84 PDIIKEVETM

-108 KVYVNAQIA
+108 KVYVDAQIQ
-117 ALNISDDIATKTWVS
+117 ALNISDDAATKTWVT
-132 NNFVNSTN
+132 NNFVNSSN

-163 VDNYQITEFS
+163 IDNYKITEFS
-173 LANNYLNLIQNNGI
+173 LANDYLNLTQNNGI

-194 DISGGAI
+194 DVSGGAI

-209 LQDYLKISAIGNI
+209 LQDYLKTSAVGSI

-227 GRIVKT
+227 GRTVTT
-233 WNPAAENATVE
+233 WNPASENATVE

-259 KPYFKNYPSDDS
+259 KPYFKNYPDDNN

-279 VGQNPTNAGW
+279 IGQDPVNAGW
-289 SAVNVNPEQG
+289 NAVNVNPEQG

-323 ISGKDGNN
+323 ISGKDGDN

-345 DNQPTKPT
+345 NNQPTKPT

-361 PAGWTDNPTGID
+361 PSGWTDNPTGID

-385 QDSNGIISDW
+385 QDADGVISDW

-404 AYWGKDGADG
+404 AHWGKDGTDG

-427 ETTSVFTGVNNPT
+427 ETTSVFTGTNDPT
-440 SWTNDSGFQNGKAG
+440 TWTNDSGFQNGKAG
-454 EYIKPGSRWTDNP
+454 EYIKSGSRWTDNP
-467 IDIKTAAGYGQGS
+467 IDIKTASGYGQGS
-480 SQYVSIRRYRGSTGS
+480 SQYVSIRRYRGSSGS
-495 AEDSDGRWEAYSE
+495 AEDNDGKWSSYSQ
-508 PSLWTYMA
+508 PSLWIYMA
-516 KDGESSSQTLK
+516 KDGNSSSQTLK

-532 NRGVWQTGVQ
+532 NRGSWASNVQ

-563 HSVVSDGTSKNVTD
+563 HTVVADGQSKNVTD
-577 FYVCKR
+577 FFVCKK
-583 QCTSIVPT
+583 QCSNVVPT

-605 YTEVLVAMKAYIK
+605 YTEVLVAMKAYIQ

-640 NSDKVS
+640 KSDKVS
-646 SQGDVRIWAGTN
+646 SQGNVRIWAGTN
-658 DKNASN
+658 DKDASN

-672 TDKGVLTCRGNDG
+672 TDKGVLTCRGDDG

-717 AGADF
+717 AGADN
-722 VETWYRKEETVG
+722 VEQWYSKTETS
-734 TNIKFSASGSFSV
+734 TNISFKAVDSFSV
-747 KDNVYY
+747 KDNIYY
-753 TDGTMHKTVSGTY
+753 TNGTMANKVTGTY
-766 YKRVAYGRHLH
+766 YRKISRSTCLQ
-777 YIDSQI
+777 YIGSQI
-783 FLAFDKTLGVVTYKK
+783 FLAYNDAIGVEVYKK
-798 ATFNNGVKTIN
+798 ATFNNGVKTDN
-809 GIVAIGGFV
+809 GIVSISGKC
-818 SVSTIPVGSNPGKV
+818 SVSSIPTVTNPGK
-832 SINTDRRQWYS
+832 
-843 IEKYDRDNIF
+843 
-853 NMYYLQDFGAPDKFG
+853 
-868 QLDYINVDE
+868 INVNTSNKQWCSIQQVD
-877 KNITYGNGTDHGIYI
+877 KSSVTNLFYISSSISAAQAQYYNVDNNNITYDDSTSDGIYI
-892 LKPASSESVNL
+892 LKPASSESVNQ
-903 TGKISMWTNLA
+903 TMKISTWIDKIDVSDT
-914 TEDGSFHPEIT
+914 SKFCPEIT
-925 TINYNV
+925 TISL

>member
-35 SKIYNHESNTDI
+35 SKIYSHESNTDI

-66 ESVREYADS
+66 ESVKEYADS

-84 PDIIKQVETM
+84 PDIIKEVETM

-108 KVYVNAQIA
+108 KVYVDAQIA

-173 LANNYLNLIQNNGI
+173 LANDYLNLTQNNGI
-187 STQVKLS
+187 STQVNLS

-227 GRIVKT
+227 GRIVTT

-259 KPYFKNYPSDDS
+259 KPYFKNYPSDDN

-279 VGQNPTNAGW
+279 VGQDPVNAGW
-289 SAVNVNPEQG
+289 NAVNINPEQG

-323 ISGKDGNN
+323 ISGKDGDN
-331 GSDVTGKEYIYQLN
+331 GSDATGKEYIYQLN
-345 DNQPTKPT
+345 NNQPTKPI

-385 QDSNGIISDW
+385 QDPDGVISDW

-404 AYWGKDGADG
+404 AHWGKDGTDG

-427 ETTSVFTGVNNPT
+427 ETTSVFTGVNDPT
-440 SWTNDSGFQNGKAG
+440 SWTNDSGFQNEKVG

-467 IDIKTAAGYGQGS
+467 IDIKTAVGYGQGS

-495 AEDSDGRWEAYSE
+495 AEDSNGRWEAYSE

-516 KDGESSSQTLK
+516 NDGESSSQTLK

-532 NRGVWQTGVQ
+532 NRGVWQAGVQ

-563 HSVVSDGTSKNVTD
+563 HSVVTDGTSKNITD
-577 FYVCKR
+577 FYVCKK
-583 QCTSIVPT
+583 QCSNIVPT

-605 YTEVLVAMKAYIK
+605 YTDVLVAMKAYIK

-646 SQGDVRIWAGTN
+646 SQGNVRIWAGTN

-664 IAEAPFTV
+664 ISEAPFTV

-685 NIVLKDGTIYFIV
+685 NIVLKEGTIYFIV

-717 AGADF
+717 AGADSIEQWYTKT
-722 VETWYRKEETVG
+722 ETEHNVS
-734 TNIKFSASGSFSV
+734 FSAIDSFSI
-747 KDNVYY
+747 KDNIYY
-753 TDGTMHKTVSGTY
+753 TNGTMQTMVNGTY
-766 YKRVAYGRHLH
+766 YKRVSKITCLYN
-777 YIDSQI
+777 ISE
-783 FLAFDKTLGVVTYKK
+783 GVVFTYKDTFGIDIYTK
-798 ATFNNGVKTIN
+798 ATFQN
-809 GIVAIGGFV
+809 GIKTVKGVVAISGY
-818 SVSTIPVGSNPGKV
+818 STTISTPTQDIPGKINIDTTTKQWC
-832 SINTDRRQWYS
+832 SIEKKNKDILPSMYYTKDMHVDKFYEANYRPVDDRNIIYGSGTEDGIYVIKPASKETLNTDRKLS
-843 IEKYDRDNIF
+843 IF
-853 NMYYLQDFGAPDKFG
+853 VDKSFEG
-868 QLDYINVDE
+868 NVF
-877 KNITYGNGTDHGIYI
+877 
-892 LKPASSESVNL
+892 KPTV
-903 TGKISMWTNLA
+903 
-914 TEDGSFHPEIT
+914 T
-925 TINYNV
+925 TISL

>member
-22 LNTTMAQYYSVLH
+22 LNITMAQYYSVLH
-35 SKIYNHESNTDI
+35 SKICSHESNTDI

-66 ESVREYADS
+66 ESVKEYADS

-84 PDIIKQVETM
+84 PDIIKEVETM

-108 KVYVNAQIA
+108 KVYVDAQIA

-151 KDEIDNKIAGAN
+151 KDEIDNKIAGIN

-173 LANNYLNLIQNNGI
+173 LANDYLNLIQNNGI

-194 DISGGAI
+194 GVSGGAI
-201 TSDNLDRK
+201 TNDNLDRK

-222 TFTRG
+222 AFTRG
-227 GRIVKT
+227 GRIVTT

-259 KPYFKNYPSDDS
+259 KPYFKNYSSYDN

-279 VGQNPTNAGW
+279 VGQDPVNAGW
-289 SAVNVNPEQG
+289 NAVNINPEQG

-309 KTGGG
+309 ETGSG

-323 ISGKDGNN
+323 ISGKDG
-331 GSDVTGKEYIYQLN
+331 
-345 DNQPTKPT
+345 
-353 TKPAWGDV
+353 
-361 PAGWTDNPTGID
+361 TD
-373 STHRTEWMMYRT
+373 
-385 QDSNGIISDW
+385 
-395 LPAKGPVIW
+395 
-404 AYWGKDGADG
+404 GKDGIYG

-427 ETTSVFTGVNNPT
+427 ETTSVFTGVNDPT
-440 SWTNDSGFQNGKAG
+440 SWTNDSGFQNEKPG

-467 IDIKTAAGYGQGS
+467 IDIKTAVGYGHGS
-480 SQYVSIRRYRGSTGS
+480 SQYVSIRRYRGYTGS

-508 PSLWTYMA
+508 PSLWAYMA
-516 KDGESSSQTLK
+516 NDGESSSQTLK

-532 NRGVWQTGVQ
+532 NRGVWQASVQ

-563 HSVVSDGTSKNVTD
+563 HSVVTDGTSKNVTD
-577 FYVCKR
+577 FYVCKK
-583 QCTSIVPT
+583 QCSNIIPT

-605 YTEVLVAMKAYIK
+605 YTDVLVAMKAYIK

-646 SQGDVRIWAGTN
+646 SQGNVRIWAGTN

-664 IAEAPFTV
+664 IAKAPFTV
-672 TDKGVLTCRGNDG
+672 TDKGVLTCRGDDG

-698 GGVEYK
+698 GGTEYK

-717 AGADF
+717 AGADS
-722 VETWYRKEETVG
+722 VETWYRKSETG
-734 TNIKFSASGSFSV
+734 ENITFSASDSFSV

-753 TDGTMHKTVSGTY
+753 SDGTMNSTVSGAY
-766 YKRVAYGRHLH
+766 YRRVSSSDCLY
-777 YIDSQI
+777 YIGSQL
-783 FLAFDKTLGVVTYKK
+783 FLALNEEFGVEVYIK

-809 GIVAIGGFV
+809 GIVAISGFA
-818 SVSTIPVGSNPGKV
+818 SASSIPSDSNPGKV
-832 SINTDRRQWYS
+832 NIDTDRRQWCS
-843 IEKYDRDNIF
+843 IEKEDKDSIF
-853 NMYYLQDFGAPDKFG
+853 NMYYVQGFGAPDKFG
-868 QLDYINVDE
+868 QLNYATVDRD
-877 KNITYGNGTDHGIYI
+877 NITYGSGTDDGIYI
-892 LKPASSESVNL
+892 LKPTSSESVSS
-903 TGKISMWTNLA
+903 TRKISTLIDYLSEN
-914 TEDGSFHPEIT
+914 ESFHPEIT
-925 TINYNV
+925 TISL

>member
-11 VIEKKPNPIEE
+11 VVEKKPNPIEE

-35 SKIYNHESNTDI
+35 SKIYNHANNTDV
-47 HVTSDDKKIW
+47 HVTSDDKKNW
-57 NNKANQSDL
+57 NSKANQSDL
-66 ESVREYADS
+66 ESVKEYADS

-84 PDIIKQVETM
+84 PDIIKEVETM

-108 KVYVNAQIA
+108 KVYVDAQIQ
-117 ALNISDDIATKTWVS
+117 ALNISDDAATKTWVT
-132 NNFVNSTN
+132 NNFVNSSN

-151 KDEIDNKIAGAN
+151 KDEIDNKIAGAG
-163 VDNYQITEFS
+163 VDNYKITEFS
-173 LANNYLNLIQNNGI
+173 LANDYLNLTQNNGI

-194 DISGGAI
+194 DVSGGAI

-209 LQDYLKISAIGNI
+209 LQDYLKTSAVGSI

-227 GRIVKT
+227 GRTVTT
-233 WNPAAENATVE
+233 WNPASENATVE

-259 KPYFKNYPSDDS
+259 KPYFKNYPDDNN

-279 VGQNPTNAGW
+279 IGQDPVNAGW
-289 SAVNVNPEQG
+289 NAVNVNPEQG

-323 ISGKDGNN
+323 ISGKDGDN

-345 DNQPTKPT
+345 NNQPTKPT

-361 PAGWTDNPTGID
+361 PSGWTDNPTGID

-385 QDSNGIISDW
+385 QDADGVISDW

-404 AYWGKDGADG
+404 AHWGKDGTDG

-427 ETTSVFTGVNNPT
+427 ETTSVFTGTNDPT
-440 SWTNDSGFQNGKAG
+440 TWTNDSGFQNGKAG
-454 EYIKPGSRWTDNP
+454 EYIKSGSRWTDNP
-467 IDIKTAAGYGQGS
+467 IDIKTASGYGQGS
-480 SQYVSIRRYRGSTGS
+480 SQYVSIRRYRGSSGS
-495 AEDSDGRWEAYSE
+495 AEDNDGKWSSYSQ

-516 KDGESSSQTLK
+516 KDGNSSSQTLK

-532 NRGVWQTGVQ
+532 NRGSWASNVQ

-563 HSVVSDGTSKNVTD
+563 HTVVADGQSKNVTD
-577 FYVCKR
+577 FFVCKK
-583 QCTSIVPT
+583 QCSNVVPT

-605 YTEVLVAMKAYIK
+605 YTEVLVAMKAYIQ

-640 NSDKVS
+640 KSDKVS
-646 SQGDVRIWAGTN
+646 SQGNVRIWAGTN
-658 DKNASN
+658 DKDASN

-672 TDKGVLTCRGNDG
+672 TDKGVLTCRGDDG

-717 AGADF
+717 AGADN
-722 VETWYRKEETVG
+722 VEQWYSKTETS
-734 TNIKFSASGSFSV
+734 TNISFKAVDSFSV
-747 KDNVYY
+747 KDNIYY
-753 TDGTMHKTVSGTY
+753 TNGTMANKVTGTY
-766 YKRVAYGRHLH
+766 YRKISRSTCLQ
-777 YIDSQI
+777 YIGSQI
-783 FLAFDKTLGVVTYKK
+783 FLAYNDAIGVEVYKK
-798 ATFNNGVKTIN
+798 ATFNNGVKTDN
-809 GIVAIGGFV
+809 GIVSISGKC
-818 SVSTIPVGSNPGKV
+818 SVSSIPTVTNPGK
-832 SINTDRRQWYS
+832 
-843 IEKYDRDNIF
+843 
-853 NMYYLQDFGAPDKFG
+853 
-868 QLDYINVDE
+868 INVNTSNKQWCSIQQVD
-877 KNITYGNGTDHGIYI
+877 KSSVTNLFYISSSISAAQAQYYNVDNNNITYDDSTSDGIYI
-892 LKPASSESVNL
+892 LKPASSESVNQ
-903 TGKISMWTNLA
+903 TMKISTWIDKIDVSDT
-914 TEDGSFHPEIT
+914 SKFCPEIT
-925 TINYNV
+925 TISL

>member
-11 VIEKKPNPIEE
+11 VVEKKPNPIEE

-35 SKIYNHESNTDI
+35 SKIYNHANNTDV
-47 HVTSDDKKIW
+47 HVTSDDKKNW
-57 NNKANQSDL
+57 NSKANQSDL
-66 ESVREYADS
+66 ESVKEYADS

-84 PDIIKQVETM
+84 PDIIKEVETM

-108 KVYVNAQIA
+108 KVYVDAQIQ
-117 ALNISDDIATKTWVS
+117 ALNISDDAATKTWVT
-132 NNFVNSTN
+132 NNFVNSSN

-163 VDNYQITEFS
+163 VDNYKITEFS
-173 LANNYLNLIQNNGI
+173 LANDYLNLTQNNGI

-194 DISGGAI
+194 DVSGGAI

-209 LQDYLKISAIGNI
+209 LQDYLKTSAVGSI

-227 GRIVKT
+227 GRTVTT
-233 WNPAAENATVE
+233 WNPASENATVE

-259 KPYFKNYPSDDS
+259 KPYFKNYPDDNN

-279 VGQNPTNAGW
+279 IGQDPVNAGW
-289 SAVNVNPEQG
+289 NDVNVNPEQG

-323 ISGKDGNN
+323 ISGKDGDN

-345 DNQPTKPT
+345 NNQPTKPT

-361 PAGWTDNPTGID
+361 PSGWTDNPTGID

-385 QDSNGIISDW
+385 QDNNGVISDW

-404 AYWGKDGADG
+404 AHWGKDGTDG

-427 ETTSVFTGVNNPT
+427 ETTSVFTGTNDPT
-440 SWTNDSGFQNGKAG
+440 TWTNDSGFQNGKAG
-454 EYIKPGSRWTDNP
+454 EYIKSGSRWTDNP
-467 IDIKTAAGYGQGS
+467 IDIKTASGYGQGS
-480 SQYVSIRRYRGSTGS
+480 SQYVSIRRYRGSSGS
-495 AEDSDGRWEAYSE
+495 AEDNDGKWSSYSQ

-516 KDGESSSQTLK
+516 KDGNSSSQTLK

-532 NRGVWQTGVQ
+532 NRGSWASNVQ

-563 HSVVSDGTSKNVTD
+563 HTVVADGQSKNVTD
-577 FYVCKR
+577 FFVCKK
-583 QCTSIVPT
+583 QCSNVVPT

-605 YTEVLVAMKAYIK
+605 YTEVLVAMKAYIQ

-640 NSDKVS
+640 KSDKVS
-646 SQGDVRIWAGTN
+646 SQGNVRIWAGTN
-658 DKNASN
+658 DKDASN

-672 TDKGVLTCRGNDG
+672 TDKGVLTCRGDDG

-717 AGADF
+717 AGADN
-722 VETWYRKEETVG
+722 VEQWYSKTETS
-734 TNIKFSASGSFSV
+734 TNISFKAVDSFSV
-747 KDNVYY
+747 KDNIYY
-753 TDGTMHKTVSGTY
+753 TNGTMANKVTGTY
-766 YKRVAYGRHLH
+766 YRKISRSTCLQ
-777 YIDSQI
+777 YIGSQI
-783 FLAFDKTLGVVTYKK
+783 FLAYNDAIGVEVYKK
-798 ATFNNGVKTIN
+798 ATFNNGVKTDN
-809 GIVAIGGFV
+809 GIVSISGKC
-818 SVSTIPVGSNPGKV
+818 SVSSIPTVTNPGK
-832 SINTDRRQWYS
+832 
-843 IEKYDRDNIF
+843 
-853 NMYYLQDFGAPDKFG
+853 
-868 QLDYINVDE
+868 INVNTSNKQWCSIQQVD
-877 KNITYGNGTDHGIYI
+877 KSSVTNLFYISSSISAAQAQYYNVDNNNITYDDSTSDGIYI
-892 LKPASSESVNL
+892 LKPASSESVNQ
-903 TGKISMWTNLA
+903 TMKISTWIDKIDVSDT
-914 TEDGSFHPEIT
+914 SKFCPEIT
-925 TINYNV
+925 TISL

>member
-11 VIEKKPNPIEE
+11 VVEKKPNPIEE

-35 SKIYNHESNTDI
+35 SKICNHASNTDI
-47 HVTSDDKKIW
+47 HVTSDDKKNW

-66 ESVREYADS
+66 ESVKEYADS

-84 PDIIKQVETM
+84 PDIIKEVETM

-108 KVYVNAQIA
+108 KVYVDAQIQ
-117 ALNISDDIATKTWVS
+117 ALNISDDAATKTWVT
-132 NNFVNSTN
+132 NNFVNSSN

-151 KDEIDNKIAGAN
+151 KDEIDNKIAGAG
-163 VDNYQITEFS
+163 VDNYKITEFS
-173 LANNYLNLIQNNGI
+173 LANDYLNLTQNNGI

-194 DISGGAI
+194 DVSGGAI

-209 LQDYLKISAIGNI
+209 LQDYLKTSAVGSI

-227 GRIVKT
+227 GRTVTT
-233 WNPAAENATVE
+233 WNPASENATVE

-259 KPYFKNYPSDDS
+259 KPYFKNYPDDNN

-279 VGQNPTNAGW
+279 IGQDPVNAGW
-289 SAVNVNPEQG
+289 NAVNVNPEQG

-323 ISGKDGNN
+323 ISGKDGDN

-345 DNQPTKPT
+345 NNQPTKPT

-361 PAGWTDNPTGID
+361 PSGWTDNPTGID

-385 QDSNGIISDW
+385 QDNNGVISDW

-404 AYWGKDGADG
+404 AHWGKDGTDG

-427 ETTSVFTGVNNPT
+427 ETTSVFTGTNDPT
-440 SWTNDSGFQNGKAG
+440 TWTNDSGFQNGKAG
-454 EYIKPGSRWTDNP
+454 EYIKSGSRWTDNP
-467 IDIKTAAGYGQGS
+467 IDIKTASGYGQGS
-480 SQYVSIRRYRGSTGS
+480 SQYVSIRRYRGSSGS
-495 AEDSDGRWEAYSE
+495 AEDNDGKWSSYSQ

-516 KDGESSSQTLK
+516 KDGNSSSQTLK

-532 NRGVWQTGVQ
+532 NRGSWASNVQ

-563 HSVVSDGTSKNVTD
+563 HTVVADGQSKNVTD
-577 FYVCKR
+577 FFVCKK
-583 QCTSIVPT
+583 QCSNVVPT

-605 YTEVLVAMKAYIK
+605 YTEVLVAMKAYIQ

-640 NSDKVS
+640 KSDKVS
-646 SQGDVRIWAGTN
+646 SQGNVRIWAGTN
-658 DKNASN
+658 DKDASN

-672 TDKGVLTCRGNDG
+672 TDKGVLTCRGDDG

-717 AGADF
+717 AGADN
-722 VETWYRKEETVG
+722 VEQWYSKTETS
-734 TNIKFSASGSFSV
+734 TNISFKAVDSFSV
-747 KDNVYY
+747 KDNIYY
-753 TDGTMHKTVSGTY
+753 TNGTMANKVTGTY
-766 YKRVAYGRHLH
+766 YRKISRSTCLQ
-777 YIDSQI
+777 YIGSQI
-783 FLAFDKTLGVVTYKK
+783 FLAYNDAIGVEVYKK
-798 ATFNNGVKTIN
+798 ATFNNGVKTDN
-809 GIVAIGGFV
+809 GIVSISGKC
-818 SVSTIPVGSNPGKV
+818 SVSSIPTVTNPGK
-832 SINTDRRQWYS
+832 
-843 IEKYDRDNIF
+843 
-853 NMYYLQDFGAPDKFG
+853 
-868 QLDYINVDE
+868 INVNTSNKQWCSIQQVD
-877 KNITYGNGTDHGIYI
+877 KSSVTNLFYISSSISAAQAQYYNVDNNNITYDDSTSDGIYI
-892 LKPASSESVNL
+892 LKPASSESVNQ
-903 TGKISMWTNLA
+903 TMKISTWIDKIDVSDT
-914 TEDGSFHPEIT
+914 SKFCPEIT
-925 TINYNV
+925 TISL

>member
-66 ESVREYADS
+66 ESVKEYADS

-84 PDIIKQVETM
+84 PDIIKEVETM

-108 KVYVNAQIA
+108 KVYVDAQIA

-173 LANNYLNLIQNNGI
+173 LANDYLNLTQNNGI

-194 DISGGAI
+194 DVSGRAI
-201 TSDNLDRK
+201 TSDNLYRK

-227 GRIVKT
+227 GRIVTT
-233 WNPAAENATVE
+233 WNPATENATVE

-279 VGQNPTNAGW
+279 VGQDPVNAGW
-289 SAVNVNPEQG
+289 SSVNVNPEQG

-323 ISGKDGNN
+323 ITGKDGDN

-345 DNQPTKPT
+345 NNQPTKPA

-385 QDSNGIISDW
+385 QDSNGVISNW

-404 AYWGKDGADG
+404 EHWGKDGTDG

-422 ALKPG
+422 ALKRD
-427 ETTSVFTGVNNPT
+427 ETTSVFTGVNDPT

-454 EYIKPGSRWTDNP
+454 EYIKQGSRWTDNP
-467 IDIKTAAGYGQGS
+467 IDIKTATGYGQGS

-495 AEDSDGRWEAYSE
+495 AEDGDGRWEAYSE

-532 NRGVWQTGVQ
+532 NRGVWQAGVQ

-563 HSVVSDGTSKNVTD
+563 HSVVTDGASKNVTD

-605 YTEVLVAMKAYIK
+605 YTDVLVAMKAYIK
-618 ELTAEEVIITDNEN
+618 ELTAKEVIITDNEN

-646 SQGDVRIWAGTN
+646 SHGNVRIWAGTN

-704 LGITNGKPDWINS
+704 LGITHGKPDWINS
-717 AGADF
+717 AGADS
-722 VETWYRKEETVG
+722 VEQWYTKIETEHNVS
-734 TNIKFSASGSFSV
+734 FSAIDSFSI
-747 KDNVYY
+747 KDNIYY
-753 TDGTMHKTVSGTY
+753 TNGTMSDMVDGTY
-766 YKRVAYGRHLH
+766 YKRASKITCLYNISEGIVFTFKDTFG
-777 YIDSQI
+777 IDI
-783 FLAFDKTLGVVTYKK
+783 YTK
-798 ATFNNGVKTIN
+798 ATFSN
-809 GIVAIGGFV
+809 GIKTVEGVVAISGY
-818 SVSTIPVGSNPGKV
+818 STTISTPTQDIPGK
-832 SINTDRRQWYS
+832 INIDTTSKQWCS
-843 IEKYDRDNIF
+843 IEKENKDILPS
-853 NMYYLQDFGAPDKFG
+853 MYYTKDTPVGKLHEAS
-868 QLDYINVDE
+868 YRSVDNR
-877 KNITYGNGTDHGIYI
+877 NIIYGSGTEDGIYVI
-892 LKPASSESVNL
+892 KPASKETVS
-903 TGKISMWTNLA
+903 TDRKISIFVDESSEENVFRPTV
-914 TEDGSFHPEIT
+914 T
-925 TINYNV
+925 TVSL

>member
-35 SKIYNHESNTDI
+35 SKIYSHESNTDI

-66 ESVREYADS
+66 ESVKEYADS

-84 PDIIKQVETM
+84 PDIIKEVETM

-108 KVYVNAQIA
+108 KVYVDAQIA
-117 ALNISDDIATKTWVS
+117 ALNISDGIATKTWVS

-173 LANNYLNLIQNNGI
+173 LANDYLNLTQNNGI

-194 DISGGAI
+194 DVSGGTI
-201 TSDNLDRK
+201 TSDSLDRK

-227 GRIVKT
+227 GRIVTT

-244 LSGGSGAD
+244 LSGGSG
-252 SQSGGYY
+252 YY
-259 KPYFKNYPSDDS
+259 KPYFKNYPSDDN

-279 VGQNPTNAGW
+279 VGQDPVNAGW
-289 SAVNVNPEQG
+289 SSVNVNPEQG

-314 FGDIIGPVC
+314 FGDIVGPVC
-323 ISGKDGNN
+323 ISGKDGDN
-331 GSDVTGKEYIYQLN
+331 GSDATGKEYIYQLN
-345 DNQPTKPT
+345 NNQPTKPT
-353 TKPAWGDV
+353 TKPAWGDA
-361 PAGWTDNPTGID
+361 PAGWTDNPTGVD

-385 QDSNGIISDW
+385 QDPDGVISDW

-404 AYWGKDGADG
+404 AHWGKDGTDG

-427 ETTSVFTGVNNPT
+427 ETTSVFTGVNDPT

-467 IDIKTAAGYGQGS
+467 IDIKTAVGYGQGS

-495 AEDSDGRWEAYSE
+495 AEDNDGKWLAYSE

-516 KDGESSSQTLK
+516 QDGESSSQTLK

-532 NRGVWQTGVQ
+532 NRGVWQAGVQ

-563 HSVVSDGTSKNVTD
+563 HSVVTDGASKNVTD
-577 FYVCKR
+577 FYVCKK
-583 QCTSIVPT
+583 QCASIVPT

-605 YTEVLVAMKAYIK
+605 YTDVLVAMKAYIK

-646 SQGDVRIWAGTN
+646 SQGNVRIWAGTN

-672 TDKGVLTCRGNDG
+672 TDKGVLTCRGDDG
-685 NIVLKDGTIYFIV
+685 NIILKDGTIYFIV
-698 GGVEYK
+698 GGTEYK

-717 AGADF
+717 TGADS
-722 VETWYRKEETVG
+722 VEQWYTKIETEHNVS
-734 TNIKFSASGSFSV
+734 FSAIDSFSI
-747 KDNVYY
+747 KDNIYY
-753 TDGTMHKTVSGTY
+753 TNGTMSTKVNGTY
-766 YKRVAYGRHLH
+766 YKRVSKITCLYS
-777 YIDSQI
+777 ISE
-783 FLAFDKTLGVVTYKK
+783 GVVFTFKDIFGIDVYIK
-798 ATFNNGVKTIN
+798 ATFSN
-809 GIVAIGGFV
+809 GIKTVEGAVAISGYTATI
-818 SVSTIPVGSNPGKV
+818 STPTQDIPGKINIDTTSKQWCSIEKESKDSLPSMYYTNDIPVDKFHEASYRPVDDRNIIYGSGTEDGIYIIKPASKETL
-832 SINTDRRQWYS
+832 NTDRKLS
-843 IEKYDRDNIF
+843 TFF
-853 NMYYLQDFGAPDKFG
+853 NK
-868 QLDYINVDE
+868 
-877 KNITYGNGTDHGIYI
+877 
-892 LKPASSESVNL
+892 SSEENVF
-903 TGKISMWTNLA
+903 KPIV
-914 TEDGSFHPEIT
+914 T
-925 TINYNV
+925 TISL

>member
-35 SKIYNHESNTDI
+35 SKIYNHESNADI

-84 PDIIKQVETM
+84 PDIIKEVETM

-108 KVYVNAQIA
+108 KVYVDAQID

-151 KDEIDNKIAGAN
+151 KDEIDNKIAGVN
-163 VDNYQITEFS
+163 VDDYQITEFS
-173 LANNYLNLIQNNGI
+173 LANDYLNLIQNNGI
-187 STQVKLS
+187 STQVK
-194 DISGGAI
+194 
-201 TSDNLDRK
+201 
-209 LQDYLKISAIGNI
+209 
-222 TFTRG
+222 
-227 GRIVKT
+227 
-233 WNPAAENATVE
+233 

-279 VGQNPTNAGW
+279 VGQNPVNAGW
-289 SAVNVNPEQG
+289 NAVNVNPEQG

-309 KTGGG
+309 KTGVG

-345 DNQPTKPT
+345 NNQPTKPT

-385 QDSNGIISDW
+385 QDSDGVISDW

-404 AYWGKDGADG
+404 AHWGKDGTDG

-454 EYIKPGSRWTDNP
+454 EYIKPGSRWADNP

-495 AEDSDGRWEAYSE
+495 AEDSDGRWEAYSQ

-563 HSVVSDGTSKNVTD
+563 HSVVTDGTSKNVTD

-605 YTEVLVAMKAYIK
+605 YTDVLVAMKAYIK

-646 SQGDVRIWAGTN
+646 SQGNVRIWAGTN

-664 IAEAPFTV
+664 IADAPFTV

-698 GGVEYK
+698 GGVQYK

-717 AGADF
+717 AGADS
-722 VETWYRKEETVG
+722 VEQWYTKIETEHNVSF
-734 TNIKFSASGSFSV
+734 NAIDSFSI
-747 KDNVYY
+747 KDNIYY
-753 TDGTMHKTVSGTY
+753 TNGTMSTMVNGTY
-766 YKRVAYGRHLH
+766 YKRASKMTCLYNISEGIIFTFKNTFG
-777 YIDSQI
+777 IDI
-783 FLAFDKTLGVVTYKK
+783 YTK
-798 ATFNNGVKTIN
+798 ATFSN
-809 GIVAIGGFV
+809 GIKTVEGAVAISGYATTT
-818 SVSTIPVGSNPGKV
+818 STPTQDIPGKINIDTTSKQWCSIEKENKDILPSMYYTKDTPVGKLHEANYRPVDDRNIIYGSGTEDGIYVIKPASKETL
-832 SINTDRRQWYS
+832 NTDRKLS
-843 IEKYDRDNIF
+843 IF
-853 NMYYLQDFGAPDKFG
+853 
-868 QLDYINVDE
+868 VDE
-877 KNITYGNGTDHGIYI
+877 
-892 LKPASSESVNL
+892 SSEENVFKP
-903 TGKISMWTNLA
+903 TV
-914 TEDGSFHPEIT
+914 T
-925 TINYNV
+925 TISL

>member
-11 VIEKKPNPIEE
+11 VVDKKPNPIEE

-35 SKIYNHESNTDI
+35 SKIYNHINNTDV
-47 HVTSDDKKIW
+47 HVTSDDKSNW

-66 ESVREYADS
+66 ESVKEYADS

-84 PDIIKQVETM
+84 PDIIKEVETM

-108 KVYVNAQIA
+108 KVYVDAKIS
-117 ALNISDDIATKTWVS
+117 ALNISDDVATKTWVS

-163 VDNYQITEFS
+163 VDNYKITEFS
-173 LANNYLNLIQNNGI
+173 LANDYLNLTQNNGI

-194 DISGGAI
+194 DVSGGTI
-201 TSDNLDRK
+201 TSDDLDRK

-227 GRIVKT
+227 GRIVTT
-233 WNPAAENATVE
+233 WNPASENATVE

-279 VGQNPTNAGW
+279 VGQDPKNAGW
-289 SAVNVNPEQG
+289 SDVNVNPEQG

-323 ISGKDGNN
+323 ISGKDGDN
-331 GSDVTGKEYIYQLN
+331 GSDITGKEYIYQLN
-345 DNQPTKPT
+345 NNQPTKPT

-361 PAGWTDNPTGID
+361 PVGWTDNPTGID

-385 QDSNGIISDW
+385 QDSDGVVSDW
-395 LPAKGPVIW
+395 LPVKGPVIW
-404 AYWGKDGADG
+404 AHWGKDGIDG
-414 DGVQYIFC
+414 DGVQYIYC

-427 ETTSVFTGVNNPT
+427 ETTSIFTGVNDPT

-454 EYIKPGSRWTDNP
+454 EYIKSGSRWTDNP
-467 IDIKTAAGYGQGS
+467 IDIKTVSGYGQGS
-480 SQYVSIRRYRGSTGS
+480 SQYVSIRKYRGSSGS
-495 AEDSDGRWEAYSE
+495 AEDNDGKWGAYSQ

-516 KDGESSSQTLK
+516 KDGEGSSQTLK

-563 HSVVSDGTSKNVTD
+563 HSVVADGVSKNVTD
-577 FYVCKR
+577 FYVCKK
-583 QCTSIVPT
+583 QCAGIVPT

-605 YTEVLVAMKAYIK
+605 YTDVLVAMKAYIQ
-618 ELTAEEVIITDNEN
+618 ELTAEEVIITDNES

-640 NSDKVS
+640 SSDKVS
-646 SQGDVRIWAGTN
+646 SQGNVRIWAGTN
-658 DKNASN
+658 DKDGSN
-664 IAEAPFTV
+664 ISEAPFTV

-717 AGADF
+717 AGADN
-722 VETWYRKEETVG
+722 VEQWYSKTETSS
-734 TNIKFSASGSFSV
+734 NISFKAVDSFSI

-753 TDGTMHKTVSGTY
+753 TNGTMQSKVTGTY
-766 YKRVAYGRHLH
+766 YRKTQNGTCLQ
-777 YIDSQI
+777 YIGSQI
-783 FLAFDKTLGVVTYKK
+783 FLMYNDAIGVEIYKK
-798 ATFNNGVKTIN
+798 ATFNDGVKTDN
-809 GIVAIGGFV
+809 GVVAISGKCTV
-818 SVSTIPVGSNPGKV
+818 YSIPTTENPGK
-832 SINTDRRQWYS
+832 
-843 IEKYDRDNIF
+843 
-853 NMYYLQDFGAPDKFG
+853 
-868 QLDYINVDE
+868 INVSASNKQWCSIQQVNKSSVTNLFHTDSSFNE
-877 KNITYGNGTDHGIYI
+877 SQVSYYSVNNNNITYDDSTNDGVYI
-892 LKPASSESVNL
+892 LKPASSESVNQIM
-903 TGKISMWTNLA
+903 KISTWI
-914 TEDGSFHPEIT
+914 DK
-925 TINYNV
+925 INIDDSSNFYPVINTVSL

>member
-35 SKIYNHESNTDI
+35 SKIYNHANNTDV
-47 HVTSDDKKIW
+47 HVTSDDKKNW
-57 NNKANQSDL
+57 NSKANQSDL
-66 ESVREYADS
+66 ESVKEYADS

-84 PDIIKQVETM
+84 PDIIKEVETM

-108 KVYVNAQIA
+108 KVYVDAQIQ
-117 ALNISDDIATKTWVS
+117 ALNISDDAATKTWVT
-132 NNFVNSTN
+132 NNFVNSSN

-163 VDNYQITEFS
+163 VDNYKITEFS
-173 LANNYLNLIQNNGI
+173 LANDYLNLTQNNGI

-194 DISGGAI
+194 DVSGGAI

-209 LQDYLKISAIGNI
+209 LQDYLKTSAVGSI

-227 GRIVKT
+227 GRTVTT
-233 WNPAAENATVE
+233 WNPASENATVE

-259 KPYFKNYPSDDS
+259 KPYFKNYPDDNN

-279 VGQNPTNAGW
+279 IGQDPVNAGW
-289 SAVNVNPEQG
+289 NAVNVNPEQG

-323 ISGKDGNN
+323 ISGKDGDN

-345 DNQPTKPT
+345 NNQPTKPT

-361 PAGWTDNPTGID
+361 PSGWTDNPTGID

-385 QDSNGIISDW
+385 QDADGVISDW

-404 AYWGKDGADG
+404 AHWGKDGTDG

-427 ETTSVFTGVNNPT
+427 ETTSVFTGTNDPT
-440 SWTNDSGFQNGKAG
+440 TWTNDSGFQNGKAG
-454 EYIKPGSRWTDNP
+454 EYIKSGSRWTDNP
-467 IDIKTAAGYGQGS
+467 IDIKTASGYGQGS
-480 SQYVSIRRYRGSTGS
+480 SQYVSIRRYRGSSGS
-495 AEDSDGRWEAYSE
+495 AEDNDGKWSSYSQ

-516 KDGESSSQTLK
+516 KDGNSSSQTLK

-532 NRGVWQTGVQ
+532 NRGSWASNVQ

-563 HSVVSDGTSKNVTD
+563 HTVVADGQSKNVTD
-577 FYVCKR
+577 FFVCKK
-583 QCTSIVPT
+583 QCSNVVPT

-605 YTEVLVAMKAYIK
+605 YTEVLVAMKAYIQ

-640 NSDKVS
+640 KSDKVS
-646 SQGDVRIWAGTN
+646 SQGNVRIWAGTN
-658 DKNASN
+658 DKDASN

-672 TDKGVLTCRGNDG
+672 TDKGVLTCRGDDG

-717 AGADF
+717 AGADN
-722 VETWYRKEETVG
+722 VEQWYSKTETS
-734 TNIKFSASGSFSV
+734 TNISFKAVDSFSV
-747 KDNVYY
+747 KDNIYY
-753 TDGTMHKTVSGTY
+753 TNGTMANKVTGTY
-766 YKRVAYGRHLH
+766 YRKISRSTCLQ
-777 YIDSQI
+777 YIGSQI
-783 FLAFDKTLGVVTYKK
+783 FLAYNDAIGVEVYKK
-798 ATFNNGVKTIN
+798 ATFNNGVKTDN
-809 GIVAIGGFV
+809 GIVSISGKC
-818 SVSTIPVGSNPGKV
+818 SVSSIPTVTNPGK
-832 SINTDRRQWYS
+832 
-843 IEKYDRDNIF
+843 
-853 NMYYLQDFGAPDKFG
+853 
-868 QLDYINVDE
+868 INVNTSNKQWCSIQQVD
-877 KNITYGNGTDHGIYI
+877 KSSVTNLFYISSSISAAQAQYYNVDNNNITYDDSTSDGIYI
-892 LKPASSESVNL
+892 LKPASSESVNQ
-903 TGKISMWTNLA
+903 TMKISTWIDKIDVSNT
-914 TEDGSFHPEIT
+914 SKFCPEIT
-925 TINYNV
+925 TISL

>member
-11 VIEKKPNPIEE
+11 VVEKKPNPIEE

-35 SKIYNHESNTDI
+35 SKIYNHANNTDV
-47 HVTSDDKKIW
+47 HVTSDDKKNW
-57 NNKANQSDL
+57 NSKANQSDL
-66 ESVREYADS
+66 ESVKEYADS

-84 PDIIKQVETM
+84 PDIIKEVETM

-108 KVYVNAQIA
+108 KVYVDAQIQ
-117 ALNISDDIATKTWVS
+117 ALNISDDAATKTWVT
-132 NNFVNSTN
+132 NNFVNSSN

-163 VDNYQITEFS
+163 VDNYKITEFS
-173 LANNYLNLIQNNGI
+173 LANDYLNLTQNNGI

-194 DISGGAI
+194 DVSGGAI

-209 LQDYLKISAIGNI
+209 LQDYLKTSAVGSI

-227 GRIVKT
+227 GRTVTT
-233 WNPAAENATVE
+233 WNPASENATVE

-259 KPYFKNYPSDDS
+259 KPYFKNYPDDNN

-279 VGQNPTNAGW
+279 IGQDPVNAGW
-289 SAVNVNPEQG
+289 NAVNVNPEQG

-323 ISGKDGNN
+323 ISGKDGDN

-345 DNQPTKPT
+345 NNQPTKPT

-361 PAGWTDNPTGID
+361 PSGWTDNPTGID

-385 QDSNGIISDW
+385 QDNNGVISDW

-404 AYWGKDGADG
+404 AHWGKDGTDG

-427 ETTSVFTGVNNPT
+427 ETTSVFTGTNDPT
-440 SWTNDSGFQNGKAG
+440 TWTNDSGFQNGKAG
-454 EYIKPGSRWTDNP
+454 EYIKSGSRWTDNP
-467 IDIKTAAGYGQGS
+467 IDIKTASGYGQGS
-480 SQYVSIRRYRGSTGS
+480 SQYVSIRRYRGSSGS
-495 AEDSDGRWEAYSE
+495 AEDNDGKWSSYSQ

-516 KDGESSSQTLK
+516 KDGNSSSQTLK

-532 NRGVWQTGVQ
+532 NRGSWASNVQ

-563 HSVVSDGTSKNVTD
+563 HTVVADGQSKNVTD
-577 FYVCKR
+577 FFVCKK
-583 QCTSIVPT
+583 QCSNVVPT

-605 YTEVLVAMKAYIK
+605 YTEVLVAMKAYIQ

-640 NSDKVS
+640 KSDKVS
-646 SQGDVRIWAGTN
+646 SQGNVRIWAGTN
-658 DKNASN
+658 DKDASN

-672 TDKGVLTCRGNDG
+672 TDKGVLTCRGDDG

-717 AGADF
+717 AGADN
-722 VETWYRKEETVG
+722 VEQWYSKTETS
-734 TNIKFSASGSFSV
+734 TNISFKAVDSFSV
-747 KDNVYY
+747 KDNIYY
-753 TDGTMHKTVSGTY
+753 TNGTMANKVTGTY
-766 YKRVAYGRHLH
+766 YRKISRSTCLQ
-777 YIDSQI
+777 YIGSQI
-783 FLAFDKTLGVVTYKK
+783 FLAYNDAIGVEVYKK
-798 ATFNNGVKTIN
+798 ATFNNGVKTDN
-809 GIVAIGGFV
+809 GIVSISGKC
-818 SVSTIPVGSNPGKV
+818 SVSSIPTVTNPGK
-832 SINTDRRQWYS
+832 
-843 IEKYDRDNIF
+843 
-853 NMYYLQDFGAPDKFG
+853 
-868 QLDYINVDE
+868 INVNTSNKQWCSIQQVD
-877 KNITYGNGTDHGIYI
+877 KSSVTNLFYISSSISAAQAQYYNVDNNNITYDDSTSDGIYI
-892 LKPASSESVNL
+892 LKPASSESVNQ
-903 TGKISMWTNLA
+903 TMKISTWIDKIDVSDT
-914 TEDGSFHPEIT
+914 SKFCPEIT
-925 TINYNV
+925 TISL

>member
-84 PDIIKQVETM
+84 PDIIKEVETM

-108 KVYVNAQIA
+108 KVYVDAKID
-117 ALNISDDIATKTWVS
+117 ALNISDDLATKTWVS

-173 LANNYLNLIQNNGI
+173 LANDYLNLIQNNGI
-187 STQVKLS
+187 STQVKLPNV
-194 DISGGAI
+194 SGGTI

-209 LQDYLKISAIGNI
+209 LQDYLKISAVGNI

-227 GRIVKT
+227 GRIVTT
-233 WNPAAENATVE
+233 WNPVAENATVE
-244 LSGGSGAD
+244 LSGGSGSD

-259 KPYFKNYPSDDS
+259 KPYFKNYPSDTN

-279 VGQNPTNAGW
+279 VGQDPVNAGW
-289 SAVNVNPEQG
+289 SSVNVNPEQG

-309 KTGGG
+309 RTGGG

-323 ISGKDGNN
+323 ISGKDGDN
-331 GSDVTGKEYIYQLN
+331 GSDATGKEYIYQLN
-345 DNQPTKPT
+345 NNQPTKPT

-373 STHRTEWMMYRT
+373 ATHRTEWMMYRT
-385 QDSNGIISDW
+385 QDSDGVISDW

-404 AYWGKDGADG
+404 AHWGKDGTDG

-427 ETTSVFTGVNNPT
+427 ETTAVFTGVNDPT
-440 SWTNDSGFQNGKAG
+440 SWTNDSGFQNGRAG

-467 IDIKTAAGYGQGS
+467 IDIKTAVGYGQGS
-480 SQYVSIRRYRGSTGS
+480 SQYVSIRKYRGSTGS

-516 KDGESSSQTLK
+516 KDGQSSSQTLK

-532 NRGVWQTGVQ
+532 NRGAWQTGVQ

-563 HSVVSDGTSKNVTD
+563 HSVVADGTSKNVTD
-577 FYVCKR
+577 FYVCKK

-591 NTDYWDKLSDMGPI
+591 NTEYWDKLSDMGPI
-605 YTEVLVAMKAYIK
+605 YTDVLVAMKAYIK

-640 NSDKVS
+640 SSDKVT
-646 SQGDVRIWAGTN
+646 SQGNVRIWAGTN

-672 TDKGVLTCRGNDG
+672 TDKGVLTCRGDDG
-685 NIVLKDGTIYFIV
+685 NIVLKEGTIYFIV
-698 GGVEYK
+698 GEVEYK

-717 AGADF
+717 AGADY
-722 VETWYRKEETVG
+722 VETWYTKVETEHNVS
-734 TNIKFSASGSFSV
+734 FSAVDSFSI
-747 KDNVYY
+747 KDNIYY
-753 TDGTMHKTVSGTY
+753 TNGTMSAMVNGTY
-766 YKRVAYGRHLH
+766 YRRASKITCLYN
-777 YIDSQI
+777 ISE
-783 FLAFDKTLGVVTYKK
+783 GVVFTYKDTFGIDIYTK
-798 ATFNNGVKTIN
+798 ATFLNGIKTIE
-809 GIVAIGGFV
+809 GAVAISGYATTT
-818 SVSTIPVGSNPGKV
+818 STPTQDIPGK
-832 SINTDRRQWYS
+832 INIDTTSKQWCS
-843 IEKYDRDNIF
+843 IEKESKNSLPS
-853 NMYYLQDFGAPDKFG
+853 MYYTKDTPTGKLHEANYRP
-868 QLDYINVDE
+868 VDDR
-877 KNITYGNGTDHGIYI
+877 NIIYGSGTEDGIYVI
-892 LKPASSESVNL
+892 KPASKETLS
-903 TGKISMWTNLA
+903 TDRKISIFVDESSEENVFKPTV
-914 TEDGSFHPEIT
+914 T
-925 TINYNV
+925 TISL

>member
-35 SKIYNHESNTDI
+35 SKIYSHESNTDI

-117 ALNISDDIATKTWVS
+117 ALNINDDIATKTWVS

-279 VGQNPTNAGW
+279 VGQDPVNAGW
-289 SAVNVNPEQG
+289 NAVNVNPEQG

-345 DNQPTKPT
+345 NNQPTKPT
-353 TKPAWGDV
+353 TKPALGDV

-385 QDSNGIISDW
+385 QDSNGVISDW

-404 AYWGKDGADG
+404 AHWGKDGTDG

-427 ETTSVFTGVNNPT
+427 ETTSVFTGVNDPT

-495 AEDSDGRWEAYSE
+495 AEDSDGRWEAYSQ

-516 KDGESSSQTLK
+516 RDGESSSQTLK

-583 QCTSIVPT
+583 QCASIVPT

-605 YTEVLVAMKAYIK
+605 YTDVLVAMKAYIK

-646 SQGDVRIWAGTN
+646 SQGNVRIWAGTN
-658 DKNASN
+658 DENASN
-664 IAEAPFTV
+664 IAEAPFTI
-672 TDKGVLTCRGNDG
+672 TDKGVLTCRGDDG

-698 GGVEYK
+698 GGTEYK

-717 AGADF
+717 AGADSVERWYTRSGGRF
-722 VETWYRKEETVG
+722 VAVD
-734 TNIKFSASGSFSV
+734 SFSI
-747 KDNVYY
+747 KSNIYY
-753 TDGTMHKTVSGTY
+753 TNGTMSSTVNGTY
-766 YKRVAYGRHLH
+766 YKLVSKPTCLYDIG
-777 YIDSQI
+777 S
-783 FLAFDKTLGVVTYKK
+783 GVVFTYRTIFATDVYIK
-798 ATFNNGVKTIN
+798 ATFSYGVKTVQ
-809 GIVAIGGFV
+809 GVVAV
-818 SVSTIPVGSNPGKV
+818 SGYFSIKSNPNLDMPGRMIVNK
-832 SINTDRRQWYS
+832 NKEQWCS
-843 IEKYDRDNIF
+843 IEKRNKDNLL
-853 NMYYLQDFGAPDKFG
+853 NMYYTSYVPANEQ
-868 QLDYINVDE
+868 QEINYWHVDN
-877 KNITYGNGTDHGIYI
+877 KNVVYGSGTEDGIYI
-892 LKPASSESVNL
+892 IKPASSETVNSDI
-903 TGKISMWTNLA
+903 KISTFFNELSE
-914 TEDGSFHPEIT
+914 EDTFTPTVIT
-925 TINYNV
+925 VSL

>member
-35 SKIYNHESNTDI
+35 SKIYTHESNTDI

-66 ESVREYADS
+66 ESVKEYADS

-84 PDIIKQVETM
+84 PDIIKEVETM

-108 KVYVNAQIA
+108 KVYVDAQIA

-173 LANNYLNLIQNNGI
+173 LANDYLNLTQNNGI

-194 DISGGAI
+194 
-201 TSDNLDRK
+201 SDNLDRK

-227 GRIVKT
+227 GRIVTT

-259 KPYFKNYPSDDS
+259 KPYFKNYPSDDN

-279 VGQNPTNAGW
+279 VGQDPVNAGW
-289 SAVNVNPEQG
+289 NAVNINPEQG

-323 ISGKDGNN
+323 ISGKDGDN
-331 GSDVTGKEYIYQLN
+331 GSDATGKEYIYQLN
-345 DNQPTKPT
+345 NNQPTKPT

-385 QDSNGIISDW
+385 QDPDGVISDW

-404 AYWGKDGADG
+404 AHWGKDGTDG

-427 ETTSVFTGVNNPT
+427 ETTSVFTGVNDPT

-467 IDIKTAAGYGQGS
+467 IDIKTAVGYGQGS

-495 AEDSDGRWEAYSE
+495 AEDNDGKWLAYSE

-532 NRGVWQTGVQ
+532 NRGVWQAGVQ

-563 HSVVSDGTSKNVTD
+563 HSVVTDGTSKNVTD
-577 FYVCKR
+577 FYVCKK
-583 QCTSIVPT
+583 QCSNIVPT

-605 YTEVLVAMKAYIK
+605 YTDVLVAMKAYIK

-646 SQGDVRIWAGTN
+646 SQGNVRIWAGTN

-672 TDKGVLTCRGNDG
+672 TDKGVLTCRGDDG
-685 NIVLKDGTIYFIV
+685 NIILKDGTIYFIV

-717 AGADF
+717 AGADS
-722 VETWYRKEETVG
+722 VEQWYTKIETEHNVS
-734 TNIKFSASGSFSV
+734 FSAIDSFSI
-747 KDNVYY
+747 KDNIYY
-753 TDGTMHKTVSGTY
+753 TNGTMSQMVNGTY
-766 YKRVAYGRHLH
+766 YKRASKITCLYNISEGIVFTFKDTFGIEIY
-777 YIDSQI
+777 
-783 FLAFDKTLGVVTYKK
+783 TK
-798 ATFNNGVKTIN
+798 ATFQN
-809 GIVAIGGFV
+809 GIKTVEGVVAISGY
-818 SVSTIPVGSNPGKV
+818 STTISTPTQDIPGKINIDTTSKQWCSIEKENKDILPSMYYTKDTPVGKLHEANYRPVDDRNIIYGSGTEDGIYVIKPASKETL
-832 SINTDRRQWYS
+832 NTDRKLS
-843 IEKYDRDNIF
+843 IF
-853 NMYYLQDFGAPDKFG
+853 
-868 QLDYINVDE
+868 VDE
-877 KNITYGNGTDHGIYI
+877 
-892 LKPASSESVNL
+892 SSEENVFKP
-903 TGKISMWTNLA
+903 TV
-914 TEDGSFHPEIT
+914 T
-925 TINYNV
+925 TISL

>member
-35 SKIYNHESNTDI
+35 SKIYSHESNTDI

-66 ESVREYADS
+66 ESVKEYADS

-84 PDIIKQVETM
+84 PDIIKEVETM

-108 KVYVNAQIA
+108 KVYVDAQIA

-173 LANNYLNLIQNNGI
+173 LANDYLNLTQNNGI

-194 DISGGAI
+194 DVSGGTI

-233 WNPAAENATVE
+233 WNPAVENATVE

-279 VGQNPTNAGW
+279 VGQDPVNAGW
-289 SAVNVNPEQG
+289 SSVNVNPEQG

-323 ISGKDGNN
+323 ISGKDGDN

-345 DNQPTKPT
+345 NNQPTKPT

-385 QDSNGIISDW
+385 QDSNGVISNW

-404 AYWGKDGADG
+404 AHWGEDGTDG

-422 ALKPG
+422 ALKPN
-427 ETTSVFTGVNNPT
+427 ETTSVFTGVNDPT
-440 SWTNDSGFQNGKAG
+440 SWTNDSGFQNGRAG

-480 SQYVSIRRYRGSTGS
+480 SQYVSIRRYRGSAGS
-495 AEDSDGRWEAYSE
+495 AEDGDGRWEAYNE

-532 NRGVWQTGVQ
+532 NRGVWQAGVQ

-563 HSVVSDGTSKNVTD
+563 HSVVTDGASKNVTD

-605 YTEVLVAMKAYIK
+605 YTDVLVAMKAYIK

-646 SQGDVRIWAGTN
+646 SQGNVRIWAGTN

-664 IAEAPFTV
+664 IAKAPFTV

-717 AGADF
+717 AGADY
-722 VETWYRKEETVG
+722 VETWYRKTETS
-734 TNIKFSASGSFSV
+734 TNITFSASDSFSV

-753 TDGTMHKTVSGTY
+753 TNGTMHSTVSGTY
-766 YKRVAYGRHLH
+766 YKRISHAACLY
-777 YIDSQI
+777 YISSQL
-783 FLAFDKTLGVVTYKK
+783 FLAFNDALGVEVYMK
-798 ATFNNGVKTIN
+798 ATFSNGVKTIN
-809 GIVAIGGFV
+809 GIVAISGFA
-818 SVSTIPVGSNPGKV
+818 SAYSIPTDSNPGKV
-832 SINTDRRQWYS
+832 NINTDRRQWCS
-843 IEKYDRDNIF
+843 IEKNDKGSIF
-853 NMYYLQDFGAPDKFG
+853 NMYYVQGFGAPDKFG
-868 QLDYINVDE
+868 QLNYATVDMN
-877 KNITYGNGTDHGIYI
+877 NITYGSGTDDGIYI
-892 LKPASSESVNL
+892 LKPTSSESVSS
-903 TGKISMWTNLA
+903 TGKISTWMSQPS
-914 TEDGSFHPEIT
+914 EDVSFHPKIIT
-925 TINYNV
+925 NHYNV

>member
-35 SKIYNHESNTDI
+35 SKIYSHESNTDI

-66 ESVREYADS
+66 ESVKEYADS

-84 PDIIKQVETM
+84 PDIIKEVETM

-108 KVYVNAQIA
+108 KVYVDAQIA

-132 NNFVNSTN
+132 NNFVSSTN

-173 LANNYLNLIQNNGI
+173 LANDYLNLTQNNGI

-194 DISGGAI
+194 DVSGGAI

-227 GRIVKT
+227 GRIVTT
-233 WNPAAENATVE
+233 WNPATENTTVE

-259 KPYFKNYPSDDS
+259 KPYFKNYPSDDN

-279 VGQNPTNAGW
+279 VGQDPANAGW
-289 SAVNVNPEQG
+289 DAVNVNPEQG

-323 ISGKDGNN
+323 ISGKDGDN
-331 GSDVTGKEYIYQLN
+331 GSDATGKEYIYQLN
-345 DNQPTKPT
+345 NNQPTKPT

-385 QDSNGIISDW
+385 QDPDGVISDW

-404 AYWGKDGADG
+404 AHWGKDGTDG

-422 ALKPG
+422 ALKRG
-427 ETTSVFTGVNNPT
+427 ETTSVFTGVNDPT

-467 IDIKTAAGYGQGS
+467 IDIKTAVGYGQGS

-495 AEDSDGRWEAYSE
+495 AEDNDGKWMAYSE

-563 HSVVSDGTSKNVTD
+563 HSVVTDGASKNVTD
-577 FYVCKR
+577 FYVCKK
-583 QCTSIVPT
+583 QCASIVPT

-605 YTEVLVAMKAYIK
+605 YTDVLVAMKAYIK

-646 SQGDVRIWAGTN
+646 SQGNVRIWAGTN

-685 NIVLKDGTIYFIV
+685 NIILKDGTIYFIV

-704 LGITNGKPDWINS
+704 LGVTNGKPDWINS
-717 AGADF
+717 AGADSVEQWYTK
-722 VETWYRKEETVG
+722 VETEHNVS
-734 TNIKFSASGSFSV
+734 FSAIDSFSI
-747 KDNVYY
+747 KDNIYY
-753 TDGTMHKTVSGTY
+753 TNGTMSDMVNGTY
-766 YKRVAYGRHLH
+766 YKRASKITCLYNISEGIVFTFKDTFGIDI
-777 YIDSQI
+777 YI
-783 FLAFDKTLGVVTYKK
+783 K
-798 ATFNNGVKTIN
+798 ATFQN
-809 GIVAIGGFV
+809 GIKAVEGAVAISGYATTT
-818 SVSTIPVGSNPGKV
+818 STPTQDIPGKINIDTTSKQWCSIEKESKGSLPNMYYTKDMPVGKLHEASYRSVDDRNVIYGSGTEDGIYVIKPASKETL
-832 SINTDRRQWYS
+832 NTDRKIS
-843 IEKYDRDNIF
+843 IF
-853 NMYYLQDFGAPDKFG
+853 
-868 QLDYINVDE
+868 VDE
-877 KNITYGNGTDHGIYI
+877 
-892 LKPASSESVNL
+892 SSEENVFKP
-903 TGKISMWTNLA
+903 TV
-914 TEDGSFHPEIT
+914 T
-925 TINYNV
+925 TVSL

>member
-35 SKIYNHESNTDI
+35 SKIYSHESNTDI

-66 ESVREYADS
+66 ESVKEYADS

-84 PDIIKQVETM
+84 PDIIKEVETM

-108 KVYVNAQIA
+108 KVYVDAQIA

-173 LANNYLNLIQNNGI
+173 LANDYLNLTQNNGI

-194 DISGGAI
+194 DVSGGTI
-201 TSDNLDRK
+201 TSDSLDRK

-227 GRIVKT
+227 GRIVTT

-259 KPYFKNYPSDDS
+259 KPYFKNYPSDDN

-279 VGQNPTNAGW
+279 VGQDPVNAGW
-289 SAVNVNPEQG
+289 SSVNVNPEQG

-314 FGDIIGPVC
+314 FGDIVGPVC
-323 ISGKDGNN
+323 ISGKDGDN
-331 GSDVTGKEYIYQLN
+331 GSDATGKEYIYQLN
-345 DNQPTKPT
+345 NNQPTKPT
-353 TKPAWGDV
+353 TKPAWGDA
-361 PAGWTDNPTGID
+361 PAGWTDNPTGVD

-385 QDSNGIISDW
+385 QDSNGVISDW

-404 AYWGKDGADG
+404 AHWGKDGTDG

-427 ETTSVFTGVNNPT
+427 ETTSVFTGVNDPT

-467 IDIKTAAGYGQGS
+467 IDIKTAVGYGQGS

-495 AEDSDGRWEAYSE
+495 AEDNDGKWLAYSE

-516 KDGESSSQTLK
+516 MDGESSSQTLK

-532 NRGVWQTGVQ
+532 NRGAWQTGVQ

-563 HSVVSDGTSKNVTD
+563 HSVVTDGTSKNITD
-577 FYVCKR
+577 FYVCKK
-583 QCTSIVPT
+583 QCSNIVPT

-605 YTEVLVAMKAYIK
+605 YTDVLVAMKAYIK

-646 SQGDVRIWAGTN
+646 SQGNVRIWAGTN

-672 TDKGVLTCRGNDG
+672 TDKGVLTCRGDDG
-685 NIVLKDGTIYFIV
+685 NIILKDGTIYFIV
-698 GGVEYK
+698 GGIQYK

-717 AGADF
+717 AGADSIEQWYTKT
-722 VETWYRKEETVG
+722 ETEYNVS
-734 TNIKFSASGSFSV
+734 FSAIDSFSI
-747 KDNVYY
+747 KDNIYY
-753 TDGTMHKTVSGTY
+753 TNGTMSTMVNGTY
-766 YKRVAYGRHLH
+766 YKRASKITCLYN
-777 YIDSQI
+777 ISE
-783 FLAFDKTLGVVTYKK
+783 GVVFTFKDIFGIDVYIK
-798 ATFNNGVKTIN
+798 ATFSN
-809 GIVAIGGFV
+809 GIKTVEGAVAISGYA
-818 SVSTIPVGSNPGKV
+818 STISTPTQDIPGKINIDTTSKQWCSIEKESKDSLPSMYYTNDVPVGKLHEASYRPVDDRNIIYGSGTEDGIYIIKPASKETL
-832 SINTDRRQWYS
+832 NTDRKLS
-843 IEKYDRDNIF
+843 TFF
-853 NMYYLQDFGAPDKFG
+853 NK
-868 QLDYINVDE
+868 
-877 KNITYGNGTDHGIYI
+877 
-892 LKPASSESVNL
+892 SSEENVF
-903 TGKISMWTNLA
+903 KPI
-914 TEDGSFHPEIT
+914 IT
-925 TINYNV
+925 TISL

>member
-66 ESVREYADS
+66 ESVKEYADS

-84 PDIIKQVETM
+84 PDIIKEVETM

-108 KVYVNAQIA
+108 KVYVDAQIA

-173 LANNYLNLIQNNGI
+173 LANDYLNLTQNNGI

-194 DISGGAI
+194 DVSGGAI

-227 GRIVKT
+227 GRIVTT
-233 WNPAAENATVE
+233 WNPATENATVE

-279 VGQNPTNAGW
+279 VGQDPVNAGW
-289 SAVNVNPEQG
+289 SSVNVNPEQG

-323 ISGKDGNN
+323 ISGKDGDN

-345 DNQPTKPT
+345 NNQPTKPT

-385 QDSNGIISDW
+385 QDSNGVISNW

-404 AYWGKDGADG
+404 AHWGKDGTDG

-422 ALKPG
+422 ALKRG
-427 ETTSVFTGVNNPT
+427 ETTSVFTGVNDPT

-467 IDIKTAAGYGQGS
+467 IDIKTATGYGQGS

-495 AEDSDGRWEAYSE
+495 AEDGDGRWEAYSE

-532 NRGVWQTGVQ
+532 NRGVWQAGVQ

-563 HSVVSDGTSKNVTD
+563 HSVVTDGASKNVTD

-591 NTDYWDKLSDMGPI
+591 NTDYWDKLSDTGPI
-605 YTEVLVAMKAYIK
+605 YTDVLVAMKAYIK
-618 ELTAEEVIITDNEN
+618 ELTAEEVVITDDGN
-632 IVAGMTSG
+632 IVAGMTSSKTIDSG
-640 NSDKVS
+640 SDLDGSVTNK
-646 SQGDVRIWAGTN
+646 GDVRIWAGRIS
-658 DKNASN
+658 DKDLTT
-664 IAEAPFTV
+664 APFTV
-672 TDKGVLTCRGNDG
+672 TSTGKLNATDANVTGTINSKSGNIGGFTISDRSLVSENGSMIKFFNRQTTGTTLKLDINVGNELYPYKETQNLCPVLYIEDIKNGNDIFEPAGIAINSKKSNNDQTAAIFIQSGYILGFRENVSNISDSFGPVDIGG
-685 NIVLKDGTIYFIV
+685 NYDYGGTFIV
-698 GGVEYK
+698 TSDNLSIRLNDECLKGTQFTYIMKGSCTIKFTSYK
-704 LGITNGKPDWINS
+704 SNIYKCNS
-717 AGADF
+717 A
-722 VETWYRKEETVG
+722 E
-734 TNIKFSASGSFSV
+734 
-747 KDNVYY
+747 
-753 TDGTMHKTVSGTY
+753 VS
-766 YKRVAYGRHLH
+766 
-777 YIDSQI
+777 SE
-783 FLAFDKTLGVVTYKK
+783 
-798 ATFNNGVKTIN
+798 ATFN
-809 GIVAIGGFV
+809 
-818 SVSTIPVGSNPGKV
+818 
-832 SINTDRRQWYS
+832 
-843 IEKYDRDNIF
+843 
-853 NMYYLQDFGAPDKFG
+853 
-868 QLDYINVDE
+868 
-877 KNITYGNGTDHGIYI
+877 GNSLWVRCLFDGTNWHLCD
-892 LKPASSESVNL
+892 
-903 TGKISMWTNLA
+903 
-914 TEDGSFHPEIT
+914 
-925 TINYNV
+925 